1 MPKFAVTVNDNGVR
15 KRVVLD
21 SATEPTEA
29 DVLSALRESAAEP
42 LPQPPATIAEM
53 RRREEQGMVSA
64 LPEAQAA
71 VAVGSTAQ
79 LNRAVQDAGKVGRM
93 ESFVGI
99 MGQMAEPTGMLAPF
113 EGGRLQQSGEFT
125 PMGAAEAGGYRRGFA
140 TGLPISASLISAPF
154 IAGMGIGAGL
164 LTEAGVNLA
173 AAGLGQTVS
182 PEPYRPG
189 EMFAQAIPGVPVAQ
203 QARKFTQFT
212 KEAGSGALT
221 SVLQAGLETLD
232 EDSADLSN
240 VLFRTGLGGFLSPA
254 FSGFARGSGAL
265 ARSGFDARA
274 WRSGFNF
281 NPRALAA
288 ELQRPFTQQFI
299 KDRQE
304 DISRQMVEQ
313 GSVGI
318 FDRFSGDLARTLYS
332 PNSGLNPQQFQEQIK
347 NVVAQSMNTAGSS
360 GLTGQDL
367 SSAIKTELQKSI
379 AIPDEQ
385 ANKVAND
392 AIDAFVGESEALRNR
407 ITNLRDVRNASRD
420 ARLTDAIRALEGRAS
435 VESQGF
441 RDEID
446 QLQKRRESLPV
457 ESVER
462 QRIDAQ
468 VADLNQQIASI
479 EAGRAAGYG
488 PTGGITKES
497 LGLKTQQIAQE
508 ELDKFK
514 KDRNEG
520 YAKIDPDLE
529 NTKLTV
535 TETSPTGE
543 EVTKEYTVNQ
553 LRQKRTNILRKINFG
568 KPVKK
573 ADYSVF
579 EDLDQI
585 NSQLDEALAS
595 NPALKTALQQENA
608 AYREGISRFKG
619 FFADKILREAG
630 EQGGMPG
637 IVGTIA
643 GATGPQ
649 NLRLLKNL
657 LGTRY
662 DEIKPDLRQFVFIQ
676 SRGENPND
684 FLKAITAGNSGKAT
698 GLQKEVID
706 ELFPDISEITDVA
719 SKYSSLVNQKASLE
733 KQADDL
739 KGQIDALRKD
749 VDNNIVGAQ
758 SKLDAA
764 IKQEGDI
771 AKAKATLKSENIT
784 SREQRIIDS
793 LASIEAKVR
802 DARAKN
808 VDVLDTIKLDD
819 VIRNIETQGGKPL
832 YKALEEAVVTSSN
845 ARGRFNAAVKKA
857 LEPGGQLES
866 FEPSSLID
874 FLVAKEGE
882 SLNYRSKQFL
892 KAVGQSRP
900 DLIGDAQNLLVGRI
914 IAESV
919 DGNKINTAKIKDLV
933 GTSEAP
939 GKYFGITKGLFG
951 DDGISRITKIANQL
965 EQVSD
970 LGKPSV
976 FRELVLP
983 ALAGF
988 AGYQVYGETGMKAGL
1003 GGYAAYRLFGKGIS
1017 DATAAAVGRVVK
1029 TPEYLNIV
1037 SKPIDQATQAQ
1048 MNRFERLWPRVLKME
1063 QDRYQMIKEDL
1074 EK

>member
-1 MPKFAVTVNDNGVR
+1 MGTITTPSGREYDWSNPNP
-15 KRVVLD
+15 
-21 SATEPTEA
+21 PTEA
-29 DVLSALRESAAEP
+29 DFKAILDWEAAQGVSAPAA
-42 LPQPPATIAEM
+42 QPPATIAEM
-53 RRREEQGMVSA
+53 RRREEQGMVAA

-79 LNRAVQDAGKVGRM
+79 LNRAVQDASKVGRM
-93 ESFVGI
+93 ESFVGT

-113 EGGRLQQSGEFT
+113 EGGRLQRSGEFT

-164 LTEAGVNLA
+164 ATEAGVNLA
-173 AAGLGQTVS
+173 ASGLAQTVS
-182 PEPYRPG
+182 PEPYRAG

-221 SVLQAGLETLD
+221 SGLQAGIETLD

-265 ARSGFDARA
+265 ARSGLNARE
-274 WRSGFNF
+274 W
-281 NPRALAA
+281 AA

-420 ARLTDAIRALEGRAS
+420 ARLTDALRALEGRAS

-535 TETSPTGE
+535 TEMSPTGE

-568 KPVKK
+568 KPVQK

-739 KGQIDALRKD
+739 KGQIEVLRKD
-749 VDNNIVGAQ
+749 VDNNISGAQ

-764 IKQEGDI
+764 IKQEGEI

-892 KAVGQSRP
+892 RAVGQSRP
-900 DLIGDAQNLLVGRI
+900 DLIGDAQNILVGRI

-951 DDGISRITKIANQL
+951 DDGVSRITKIASQL

-976 FRELVLP
+976 FREIVLP
-983 ALAGF
+983 ALSGYVGFQAAGPMG
-988 AGYQVYGETGMKAGL
+988 ALTGL
-1003 GGYAAYRLFGKGIS
+1003 GGYAAYRQFGKGIS

-1063 QDRYQMIKEDL
+1063 IDRYQMIQEDL

>member
-1 MPKFAVTVNDNGVR
+1 MSKITSPSGRIYQWDKPTPPTKDDVDALVAY
-15 KRVVLD
+15 D
-21 SATEPTEA
+21 SQ
-29 DVLSALRESAAEP
+29 LGGQ
-42 LPQPPATIAEM
+42 PQAQGPATIAEM

-79 LNRAVQDAGKVGRM
+79 LNRAVQDSGNVGKTQ
-93 ESFVGI
+93 SFLGT

-154 IAGMGIGAGL
+154 IAGMGVATGL
-164 LTEAGVNLA
+164 ATEAGVGLA
-173 AAGLGQTVS
+173 SSGLGQTVS
-182 PEPYRPG
+182 PEPYRAG

-221 SVLQAGLETLD
+221 SGLQAGIETLD
-232 EDSADLSN
+232 QDSADLSN
-240 VLFRTGLGGFLSPA
+240 VLFRTGLGGFLSPTL
-254 FSGFARGSGAL
+254 SGFARGGGAL
-265 ARSGFDARA
+265 ARSGLNARE
-274 WRSGFNF
+274 W
-281 NPRALAA
+281 AA

-299 KDRQE
+299 KERQE
-304 DISRQMVEQ
+304 DISRLMVEQ

-318 FDRFSGDLARTLYS
+318 FDRFSGDLASALYS
-332 PNSGLNPQQFQEQIK
+332 PNSKLNPQQFQEQIR
-347 NVVAQSMNTAGSS
+347 NVVSQSMNTAGSS

-420 ARLTDAIRALEGRAS
+420 ARLTDALRALEGRAS

-446 QLQKRRESLPV
+446 QLQKQRESLPV

-488 PTGGITKES
+488 STGGITRES

-514 KDRNEG
+514 KDREAG
-520 YAKIDPDLE
+520 YSKIDPDLE

-535 TETSPTGE
+535 TEMSPTGE

-553 LRQKRTNILRKINFG
+553 LRQKRTNILRKIKFD
-568 KPVKK
+568 KPVQK

-585 NSQLDEALAS
+585 NSQIDNALAS
-595 NPALKTALQQENA
+595 NPALKTALQQENS

-630 EQGGMPG
+630 EGGGMPG

-684 FLKAITAGNSGKAT
+684 FLKSITAGNSGKAT

-719 SKYSSLVNQKASLE
+719 SKYSSLVNQKASFE

-739 KGQIDALRKD
+739 KGQIEVLRKD
-749 VDNNIVGAQ
+749 VDNNISGAQ
-758 SKLDAA
+758 SKLEAA

-771 AKAKATLKSENIT
+771 AKAKATLKAENIT

-793 LASIEAKVR
+793 LAAIEAKVR
-802 DARAKN
+802 DARSKN

-819 VIRNIETQGGKPL
+819 VIRNIETQSGKPL

-845 ARGRFNAAVKKA
+845 ARGRFNSAVKKA

-900 DLIGDAQNLLVGRI
+900 DLIGDAQNILVGRI

-951 DDGISRITKIANQL
+951 DDGISRITKIATQL

-976 FRELVLP
+976 FRKIVLP
-983 ALAGF
+983 ALSGYIGFQAAGPMG
-988 AGYQVYGETGMKAGL
+988 ALTGL
-1003 GGYAAYRLFGKGIS
+1003 GGYAAYREFGKGIN
-1017 DATAAAVGRVVK
+1017 DATAAAVGRIIK

>member
-1 MPKFAVTVNDNGVR
+1 MGKITSPSGLEYNWSNPNP
-15 KRVVLD
+15 
-21 SATEPTEA
+21 PTEA
-29 DVLSALRESAAEP
+29 DFKAISDYEVEQGISA
-42 LPQPPATIAEM
+42 QPKPSQGPATIAEM
-53 RRREEQGMVSA
+53 RRREEQGVVSA

-79 LNRAVQDAGKVGRM
+79 LNRAVQDASKIGKTQ
-93 ESFVGI
+93 SFVGT

-125 PMGAAEAGGYRRGFA
+125 PMGAAESGGYRRGFA

-154 IAGMGIGAGL
+154 IAGMGVTAGL
-164 LTEAGVNLA
+164 ATEAGVNLA
-173 AAGLGQTVS
+173 ASGLGQTVS
-182 PEPYRPG
+182 PEPYRAG

-221 SVLQAGLETLD
+221 SGLQAGIETLD
-232 EDSADLSN
+232 QDSADLSN
-240 VLFRTGLGGFLSPA
+240 ILFRTGLGGFLSPTL
-254 FSGFARGSGAL
+254 SGFARGGGAL
-265 ARSGFDARA
+265 ARSGFNARE
-274 WRSGFNF
+274 W
-281 NPRALAA
+281 AA

-299 KDRQE
+299 KERKE
-304 DISRQMVEQ
+304 DISRKMVEQ

-332 PNSGLNPQQFQEQIK
+332 PNSELNPQQFQEQIR
-347 NVVAQSMNTAGSS
+347 NVVSQSMNTAGSS

-367 SSAIKTELQKSI
+367 SDAIKTELQKSI

-392 AIDAFVGESEALRNR
+392 AIDSFVGESEALRNR

-420 ARLTDAIRALEGRAS
+420 ARLTDALRALEGRAS

-441 RDEID
+441 RDKID
-446 QLQKRRESLPV
+446 QLQKQRESLPV

-535 TETSPTGE
+535 TEISPTGE

-568 KPVKK
+568 KPVQK

-733 KQADDL
+733 KQSNDL
-739 KGQIDALRKD
+739 KGQIDALRND
-749 VDNNIVGAQ
+749 VDNNISGAQ
-758 SKLDAA
+758 AKLDAA

-771 AKAKATLKSENIT
+771 AKAKAILKAENIT

-793 LASIEAKVR
+793 LAAIEAKVR

-832 YKALEEAVVTSSN
+832 YKALEEAVVTASN

-988 AGYQVYGETGMKAGL
+988 VGFQAYGETGMRAGL
-1003 GGYAAYRLFGKGIS
+1003 GGYAAYRLFGKGINN
-1017 DATAAAVGRVVK
+1017 ATAAAVGRVVK

-1037 SKPIDQATQAQ
+1037 SKPINEATQAQ

-1063 QDRYQMIKEDL
+1063 QDRYRIIEDDL

>member
-1 MPKFAVTVNDNGVR
+1 MGTITSPSGNEYNW
-15 KRVVLD
+15 
-21 SATEPTEA
+21 SNPNPPTEA
-29 DVLSALRESAAEP
+29 DFKAIADYEAAQGISAPAAK
-42 LPQPPATIAEM
+42 PPATIAEM
-53 RRREEQGMVSA
+53 RRREEQGMVAA

-71 VAVGSTAQ
+71 VALGSTAQ
-79 LNRAVQDAGKVGRM
+79 LNRAVQDAGKVGEM
-93 ESFVGI
+93 ERFVGT

-113 EGGRLQQSGEFT
+113 EGGRLQPSGEFT
-125 PMGAAEAGGYRRGFA
+125 QMGAAEAGGYRRGFG

-164 LTEAGVNLA
+164 ATEAGVNLA

-182 PEPYRPG
+182 PEPYRAG
-189 EMFAQAIPGVPVAQ
+189 EMFAQAIPGVPVGQ
-203 QARKFTQFT
+203 QARKFTQLT
-212 KEAGSGALT
+212 KEVGSGALT
-221 SVLQAGLETLD
+221 SGVQAGLETLD
-232 EDSADLSN
+232 QDSADLSN
-240 VLFRTGLGGFLSPA
+240 VLFRTGLGGFLSPT
-254 FSGFARGSGAL
+254 FSGLARGAGAL
-265 ARSGFDARA
+265 ARSGFNARE
-274 WRSGFNF
+274 F
-281 NPRALAA
+281 AA

-304 DISRQMVEQ
+304 DIRREMVKE
-313 GSVGI
+313 GSTGI
-318 FDRFSGDLARTLYS
+318 FDRFSGDLARALYS
-332 PNSGLNPQQFQEQIK
+332 PNSGLNPQQFQEQIR
-347 NVVAQSMNTAGSS
+347 NIVGQSMNTAGSS

-385 ANKVAND
+385 ASKVVND

-407 ITNLRDVRNASRD
+407 ITNLRDIRNASRD
-420 ARLTDAIRALEGRAS
+420 ARLTDALRALEGRAS
-435 VESQGF
+435 VESQGL
-441 RDEID
+441 RDEIN
-446 QLQKRRESLPV
+446 QLQKQRESLPL

-514 KDRNEG
+514 KDREEG
-520 YAKIDPDLE
+520 YAKINPDLE

-535 TETSPTGE
+535 TEISPTGE
-543 EVTKEYTVNQ
+543 EVKKEYTVNQ

-568 KPVKK
+568 KPVQK

-657 LGTRY
+657 LGNRY

-719 SKYSSLVNQKASLE
+719 SKYSSLVRQKASLE

-758 SKLDAA
+758 SKLEAA

-771 AKAKATLKSENIT
+771 AKAKATLKAENIT

-793 LASIEAKVR
+793 LAAIESKVR

-819 VIRNIETQGGKPL
+819 VIRNIETQSGKPF
-832 YKALEEAVVTSSN
+832 YKALEEAVVASSN

-857 LEPGGQLES
+857 LEPGGQLEN
-866 FEPSSLID
+866 FEPSYLID

-882 SLNYRSKQFL
+882 SLTYRSKQFL

-951 DDGISRITKIANQL
+951 DDGVSRITKIASQL

-976 FRELVLP
+976 FREIVLP
-983 ALAGF
+983 ALSGYVGFQAAGPMG
-988 AGYQVYGETGMKAGL
+988 ALTGL
-1003 GGYAAYRLFGKGIS
+1003 GGYAAYRQFGKGLS

>member
-1 MPKFAVTVNDNGVR
+1 MGKITSPSGREYNWSNPNP
-15 KRVVLD
+15 
-21 SATEPTEA
+21 PTEA
-29 DVLSALRESAAEP
+29 DFKAISDYEAAQGISAQ
-42 LPQPPATIAEM
+42 PQSQGPATIAEM
-53 RRREEQGMVSA
+53 RRREEAGQVSA
-64 LPEAQAA
+64 LTPAQVQAQ
-71 VAVGSTAQ
+71 VGSPQQ
-79 LNRAVQDAGKVGRM
+79 LEQAVQDAKNVGIAQQ
-93 ESFVGI
+93 FVGT

-113 EGGRLQQSGEFT
+113 DGGRLQPSGQFT
-125 PMGAAEAGGYRRGFA
+125 PLGAAEARGMRRGFA
-140 TGLPISASLISAPF
+140 TGLPIAGSLLAAPF
-154 IAGMGIGAGL
+154 VAGMTPLAGA
-164 LTEAGVNLA
+164 LTEAGVGLTTA
-173 AAGLGQTVS
+173 AIGQTVS
-182 PEPYRPG
+182 PEPYRAG
-189 EMFAQAIPGVPVAQ
+189 EMFAQAIPGIPVAQ

-212 KEAGSGALT
+212 KEAGSGVLT
-221 SVLQAGLETLD
+221 SGLQAGLETLD
-232 EDSADLSN
+232 QDSADLSN
-240 VLFRTGLGGFLSPA
+240 VLFRTGLGGLLSPGL
-254 FSGFARGSGAL
+254 SGGARGIGAL
-265 ARSGFDARA
+265 T
-274 WRSGFNF
+274 RSGFNA
-281 NPRALAA
+281 RALAA

-299 KDRQE
+299 KDRAE
-304 DISRQMVEQ
+304 DIRQEMVKQ
-313 GSVGI
+313 GSVGM

-332 PNSGLNPQQFQEQIK
+332 PNSGLNPQQFQEQIR
-347 NVVAQSMNTAGSS
+347 NVVSQSMNTAGSS

-367 SSAIKTELQKSI
+367 SDAIKTELQKSI

-385 ANKVAND
+385 ANRVAND

-420 ARLTDAIRALEGRAS
+420 ARLTDVIRSLEGRAS
-435 VESQGF
+435 VESQGL

-446 QLQKRRESLPV
+446 QLQKQRESIPV

-462 QRIDAQ
+462 QKLDTQIS
-468 VADLNQQIASI
+468 DLNQQIASI

-488 PTGGITKES
+488 PAGGITKES

-514 KDRNEG
+514 KDREEG
-520 YAKIDPDLE
+520 YAKINPDLE

-535 TETSPTGE
+535 TEISPTGE
-543 EVTKEYTVNQ
+543 EVKKEYTVNQ

-568 KPVKK
+568 KPVQK

-719 SKYSSLVNQKASLE
+719 SKYSSLVNRKASLE
-733 KQADDL
+733 KQSNDL

-749 VDNNIVGAQ
+749 VDNNISGAQ
-758 SKLDAA
+758 AKLDAA
-764 IKQEGDI
+764 IKQEDQI
-771 AKAKATLKSENIT
+771 AQTKANLKAENIT

-793 LASIEAKVR
+793 LAAIEAKVR

-819 VIRNIETQGGKPL
+819 VIRNIETQSGKPL
-832 YKALEEAVVTSSN
+832 YKALEESVVTASN

-866 FEPSSLID
+866 FEPSNLID

-882 SLNYRSKQFL
+882 SLSYRSRQFL

-900 DLIGDAQNLLVGRI
+900 DLIGDAQNILVGRI

-951 DDGISRITKIANQL
+951 DDGASRITKIANQL

-988 AGYQVYGETGMKAGL
+988 IGFQAYGETGMKAGL

-1017 DATAAAVGRVVK
+1017 NATAAAVGRVVK
-1029 TPEYLNIV
+1029 TPEYLNLV

-1048 MNRFERLWPRVLKME
+1048 MNKIERLWPRVLKME

-1074 EK
+1074 ER

>member
-1 MPKFAVTVNDNGVR
+1 MGKITSPSGREYNWSNPNP
-15 KRVVLD
+15 
-21 SATEPTEA
+21 PTEA
-29 DVLSALRESAAEP
+29 DFKAISEFEAAQGISAQP
-42 LPQPPATIAEM
+42 NPPQGPATIAEM
-53 RRREEQGMVSA
+53 RRREEQGMVAA

-79 LNRAVQDAGKVGRM
+79 LNRAVQDAGNVGKM
-93 ESFVGI
+93 ERFVGT

-113 EGGRLQQSGEFT
+113 EGGRIQRSGEFT
-125 PMGAAEAGGYRRGFA
+125 PMGAAESGGYRRGFA

-154 IAGMGIGAGL
+154 IAGMGVTAGL
-164 LTEAGVNLA
+164 ATEAGVNLA
-173 AAGLGQTVS
+173 ASGLGQTVS
-182 PEPYRPG
+182 PEPYRAG

-221 SVLQAGLETLD
+221 SGLQAGLETLD

-240 VLFRTGLGGFLSPA
+240 VLFRTGLGGFLSPT
-254 FSGFARGSGAL
+254 FSGFARGGGAL
-265 ARSGFDARA
+265 ARSGLNARE
-274 WRSGFNF
+274 W
-281 NPRALAA
+281 AA

-299 KDRQE
+299 KDRKE

-318 FDRFSGDLARTLYS
+318 FDRFSGDLARALYS
-332 PNSGLNPQQFQEQIK
+332 PNSGLNPQQFQEQIR
-347 NVVAQSMNTAGSS
+347 NVVRDSMNTAGSS

-367 SSAIKTELQKSI
+367 SSAIRTELQKSI

-420 ARLTDAIRALEGRAS
+420 ARLTDALRALEGRAS

-446 QLQKRRESLPV
+446 QLQKRRESFPV

-488 PTGGITKES
+488 PTGGVTKES

-514 KDRNEG
+514 KDREEG
-520 YAKIDPDLE
+520 YGKIDPDLE

-535 TETSPTGE
+535 TEKSPTGE

-568 KPVKK
+568 KPVQK

-595 NPALKTALQQENA
+595 NPGLKTALQKENA

-630 EQGGMPG
+630 EEGGMPG

-719 SKYSSLVNQKASLE
+719 SRYSSLVNQKASLE

-739 KGQIDALRKD
+739 KGQIEVLRKD
-749 VDNNIVGAQ
+749 VDNNISGAQ

-771 AKAKATLKSENIT
+771 ANQRAVLKAVNIT

-793 LASIEAKVR
+793 LATIEAKVR

-808 VDVLDTIKLDD
+808 VDVLDTVKLDD

-951 DDGISRITKIANQL
+951 DDGVSRITKIASQL

-976 FRELVLP
+976 FREIVLP
-983 ALAGF
+983 ALSGYVGFQAAGPMGAF
-988 AGYQVYGETGMKAGL
+988 TGL
-1003 GGYAAYRLFGKGIS
+1003 GGYAAYRQFGKGIS

-1063 QDRYQMIKEDL
+1063 IDRYQMIQEDL

>member
-1 MPKFAVTVNDNGVR
+1 MPLNEQDRLKLDGIVSQMESNGERPEDIQLVVNDFKSKYER
-15 KRVVLD
+15 
-21 SATEPTEA
+21 
-29 DVLSALRESAAEP
+29 AAA
-42 LPQPPATIAEM
+42 PATIAEM
-53 RRREEQGMVSA
+53 RRREEQGMVAA

-79 LNRAVQDAGKVGRM
+79 LNKAVQDASKVGRM
-93 ESFVGI
+93 ESFVGT

-113 EGGRLQQSGEFT
+113 EGGRLQPSGEFT

-154 IAGMGIGAGL
+154 IAGMGAATGL
-164 LTEAGVNLA
+164 ATEAGVNLA

-212 KEAGSGALT
+212 KEAGSGVLT
-221 SVLQAGLETLD
+221 SGLQAGLETLD
-232 EDSADLSN
+232 QDSADLSN
-240 VLFRTGLGGFLSPA
+240 ILFRTGLGGFLSPGL
-254 FSGFARGSGAL
+254 SGLARGGGAL
-265 ARSGFDARA
+265 ARSGFNARA
-274 WRSGFNF
+274 W
-281 NPRALAA
+281 AA

-299 KDRQE
+299 KDRAE
-304 DISRQMVEQ
+304 DIRQEMVNQ
-313 GSVGI
+313 GSVGM

-332 PNSGLNPQQFQEQIK
+332 PNSGLNPQQFQEQIR
-347 NVVAQSMNTAGSS
+347 NVVSQSMNTAGSS

-367 SSAIKTELQKSI
+367 SEAIKTELQKSI

-385 ANKVAND
+385 ANRVAND

-407 ITNLRDVRNASRD
+407 ITNLRDVRTASRD
-420 ARLTDAIRALEGRAS
+420 ARLTDALRGLEGRAS

-446 QLQKRRESLPV
+446 QLQKQRESLPV

-514 KDRNEG
+514 KDREEG
-520 YAKIDPDLE
+520 YAKINPDLE

-535 TETSPTGE
+535 TEISPTGE

-568 KPVKK
+568 KPVQK

-630 EQGGMPG
+630 EEGGMPG

-719 SKYSSLVNQKASLE
+719 SKYSSLVNRKASLE
-733 KQADDL
+733 KQSNDL
-739 KGQIDALRKD
+739 KGQIDALRND
-749 VDNNIVGAQ
+749 VDNNISGAQ
-758 SKLDAA
+758 AKLDAA

-771 AKAKATLKSENIT
+771 AKAKAILKAENIT
-784 SREQRIIDS
+784 LREQRIIDS
-793 LASIEAKVR
+793 LAAIEAKVR

-819 VIRNIETQGGKPL
+819 VIRNIETQSGKPL
-832 YKALEEAVVTSSN
+832 YKALEEAVVTASN

-866 FEPSSLID
+866 FEPSNLID

-882 SLNYRSKQFL
+882 SLSYRSNQFL

-900 DLIGDAQNLLVGRI
+900 DLIGDAQNILVGRI

-951 DDGISRITKIANQL
+951 DDGVSRITKIANQL

-988 AGYQVYGETGMKAGL
+988 AGYQVYGETGMRAGL

-1017 DATAAAVGRVVK
+1017 NATAAAVGRVVK

-1048 MNRFERLWPRVLKME
+1048 MNRFERLWPRVIKME
-1063 QDRYQMIKEDL
+1063 QDRYRMIEDDL

>member
-1 MPKFAVTVNDNGVR
+1 MGTITSPSGKEYNWSNPNP
-15 KRVVLD
+15 
-21 SATEPTEA
+21 PTESDFKA
-29 DVLSALRESAAEP
+29 ILDYEAAQGVSAPAA
-42 LPQPPATIAEM
+42 QPPATIAEM
-53 RRREEQGMVSA
+53 RRREEQGMVAA

-79 LNRAVQDAGKVGRM
+79 LNRAVQDASKVGRM
-93 ESFVGI
+93 ESFVGT

-113 EGGRLQQSGEFT
+113 EGGRLQRSGEFT
-125 PMGAAEAGGYRRGFA
+125 PMGAAEAGGYRRGFG

-164 LTEAGVNLA
+164 ATEAGVNLA

-221 SVLQAGLETLD
+221 SGLQAGLETLD
-232 EDSADLSN
+232 QDSADLSN

-265 ARSGFDARA
+265 ARSGLNARE
-274 WRSGFNF
+274 W
-281 NPRALAA
+281 AA

-367 SSAIKTELQKSI
+367 SSAIRTELQKSI

-420 ARLTDAIRALEGRAS
+420 ARLTDALRALEGRAS

-446 QLQKRRESLPV
+446 QLQKQRESLPV

-535 TETSPTGE
+535 TEMSPTGE

-568 KPVKK
+568 KPVQK

-676 SRGENPND
+676 SRGENPNE
-684 FLKAITAGNSGKAT
+684 FLKSITAGNSGKAT

-719 SKYSSLVNQKASLE
+719 SKYSSLVNQKAVLE
-733 KQADDL
+733 KQANDL
-739 KGQIDALRKD
+739 KGKIDALKTD
-749 VDNNIVGAQ
+749 VSNNISGAQ
-758 SKLDAA
+758 VRLDAA
-764 IKQEGDI
+764 IKQEGQI
-771 AKAKATLKSENIT
+771 AETNAKLKAENIT

-793 LASIEAKVR
+793 LAAIEARVR
-802 DARAKN
+802 DARDKN
-808 VDVLDTIKLDD
+808 FDVLDTIKLDD
-819 VIRNIETQGGKPL
+819 VIRNIETQSGKPL
-832 YKALEEAVVTSSN
+832 YKALEEAVVTTSN
-845 ARGRFNAAVKKA
+845 ARGRFNSAVKKA

-900 DLIGDAQNLLVGRI
+900 DLIGDAQNILVGRI

-1017 DATAAAVGRVVK
+1017 NATAAAVGRVVK

>member
-1 MPKFAVTVNDNGVR
+1 MPIEAEIEGIGILEFPDGTSNEVIQSAV
-15 KRVVLD
+15 KRTI
-21 SATEPTEA
+21 SQRAQA
-29 DVLSALRESAAEP
+29 
-42 LPQPPATIAEM
+42 QPPSQGPATIAEM
-53 RRREEQGMVSA
+53 RRREEAGQVSA
-64 LPEAQAA
+64 LTPAQVQAQ
-71 VAVGSTAQ
+71 VGSPQQ
-79 LNRAVQDAGKVGRM
+79 LEQAVQDAKNVGM
-93 ESFVGI
+93 AQQFVGT

-113 EGGRLQQSGEFT
+113 EGGRLQPSGQFT
-125 PMGAAEAGGYRRGFA
+125 PLGAAEAKGYRRGFA
-140 TGLPISASLISAPF
+140 AGLPASTSLIAAPF
-154 IAGMGIGAGL
+154 IAGMGTVAGL
-164 LTEAGVNLA
+164 ATESGVGLGSA
-173 AAGLGQTVS
+173 AIGQTVS
-182 PEPYRPG
+182 PEPYRAG

-212 KEAGSGALT
+212 KEAGSGVLT
-221 SVLQAGLETLD
+221 SGLQAGLETLD
-232 EDSADLSN
+232 QDSADLSN
-240 VLFRTGLGGFLSPA
+240 VLFRTGLGGLLSPGL
-254 FSGFARGSGAL
+254 SGGARGIGAL
-265 ARSGFDARA
+265 T
-274 WRSGFNF
+274 RSGFNA
-281 NPRALAA
+281 RALAA

-299 KDRQE
+299 KDRAE
-304 DISRQMVEQ
+304 DIRQEMVKQ
-313 GSVGI
+313 GSVGM

-332 PNSGLNPQQFQEQIK
+332 PNSGLNPQQFQEQIR
-347 NVVAQSMNTAGSS
+347 NVVSQSMNTAGSS

-367 SSAIKTELQKSI
+367 SDAIKTELQKSI

-385 ANKVAND
+385 ANRVAND

-420 ARLTDAIRALEGRAS
+420 ARLTDVIRSLEGRAS
-435 VESQGF
+435 VESQGL

-462 QRIDAQ
+462 QKLDTQIS
-468 VADLNQQIASI
+468 DLNQQIASI
-479 EAGRAAGYG
+479 EAGRAVGYG
-488 PTGGITKES
+488 PAGGITRES
-497 LGLKTQQIAQE
+497 LGLKAQQIAQE

-514 KDRNEG
+514 KDREEG
-520 YAKIDPDLE
+520 YAKINPDLE

-535 TETSPTGE
+535 TELSPTGE

-553 LRQKRTNILRKINFG
+553 LRDKRTKILRSIDFG
-568 KPVKK
+568 KPVQK

-579 EDLDQI
+579 ENLDRI
-585 NSQLDEALAS
+585 NSQIDEALAS

-630 EQGGMPG
+630 EGGGMPG

-719 SKYSSLVNQKASLE
+719 SKYSSLVNRKASLE
-733 KQADDL
+733 KQSNDL

-749 VDNNIVGAQ
+749 VDNNISGAQ
-758 SKLDAA
+758 AKLDAA
-764 IKQEGDI
+764 IKQEDQI
-771 AKAKATLKSENIT
+771 AQTKANLKAENIT

-793 LASIEAKVR
+793 LAAIEAKVR

-819 VIRNIETQGGKPL
+819 VIRNIETQSGKPL
-832 YKALEEAVVTSSN
+832 YKALEEAVVTASN

-866 FEPSSLID
+866 FEPSNLID

-882 SLNYRSKQFL
+882 SLSYRSRQFL

-900 DLIGDAQNLLVGRI
+900 DLIGDAQNILVGRI

-951 DDGISRITKIANQL
+951 DDGVSRITKIANQL

-983 ALAGF
+983 TLAGF
-988 AGYQVYGETGMKAGL
+988 IGFQAYGETGMKAGL

-1017 DATAAAVGRVVK
+1017 NATAAAVGRVVK

-1063 QDRYQMIKEDL
+1063 QDRYRMIEDDL

>member
-1 MPKFAVTVNDNGVR
+1 MGTIKSPSGKEYNWSNPNP
-15 KRVVLD
+15 
-21 SATEPTEA
+21 PTESDFKSIA
-29 DVLSALRESAAEP
+29 DFESAQGISVQ
-42 LPQPPATIAEM
+42 PQSQGPATIAEM
-53 RRREEQGMVSA
+53 RRREEQGLVGA
-64 LPEAQAA
+64 LPPDMSEAVKRSAEVGGLEKFVGEMGRLPEPSGQIAPPEYLGGRIAPSGQLTPLAQA
-71 VAVGSTAQ
+71 
-79 LNRAVQDAGKVGRM
+79 
-93 ESFVGI
+93 ESR
-99 MGQMAEPTGMLAPF
+99 GM
-113 EGGRLQQSGEFT
+113 
-125 PMGAAEAGGYRRGFA
+125 RRGFA

-154 IAGMGIGAGL
+154 IAGMGIATGL
-164 LTEAGVNLA
+164 ATEAGVNLA
-173 AAGLGQTVS
+173 ASGLGQTVS
-182 PEPYRPG
+182 PEPYRAG

-203 QARKFTQFT
+203 QARKFTQFA

-221 SVLQAGLETLD
+221 SGLQAGIETLD
-232 EDSADLSN
+232 QDSADLSD
-240 VLFRTGLGGFLSPA
+240 VLFRTGLGGFLSPTL
-254 FSGFARGSGAL
+254 SGLARGGGAL
-265 ARSGFDARA
+265 ARSGFDVGA

-288 ELQRPFTQQFI
+288 ELQLPFTQQFI
-299 KDRQE
+299 KDRAE
-304 DISRQMVEQ
+304 DIRKQMVEQ
-313 GSVGI
+313 GSSGM
-318 FDRFSGDLARTLYS
+318 FDRFSGDLARALYS
-332 PNSGLNPQQFQEQIK
+332 PNSGLNPQQFQEQIR
-347 NVVAQSMNTAGSS
+347 NVVSQSMNNSGSS

-367 SSAIKTELQKSI
+367 SDAIRTELQKSI
-379 AIPDEQ
+379 AVPDEQ

-392 AIDAFVGESEALRNR
+392 AIDSFVGESEALRNR
-407 ITNLRDVRNASRD
+407 ITNLIDVRNASRD
-420 ARLTDAIRALEGRAS
+420 ARLTDVVRSLEGRAS
-435 VESQGF
+435 VESQGL

-446 QLQKRRESLPV
+446 QLKKRRESLPV

-462 QRIDAQ
+462 QKIDTQ
-468 VADLNQQIASI
+468 VADLNQQISSI

-488 PTGGITKES
+488 PTGGITRDS
-497 LGLKTQQIAQE
+497 LGLKAQQIGKE
-508 ELDKFK
+508 ELEVFK
-514 KDRNEG
+514 KESEEG
-520 YAKIDPDLE
+520 YSDIKPQLDEVKITLKEIDADG
-529 NTKLTV
+529 K
-535 TETSPTGE
+535 
-543 EVTKEYTVNQ
+543 EVEVVKTANQ
-553 LRQKRTNILRKINFG
+553 LRVERSRILKEIDFN
-568 KPVKK
+568 KQVQK

-579 EDLDQI
+579 ERLEKINGQLDQ
-585 NSQLDEALAS
+585 ALAS
-595 NPALKTALQQENA
+595 NLPLKKLLEAENKF
-608 AYREGISRFKG
+608 YSTGISRFKG

-630 EQGGMPG
+630 EKGGMPG

-719 SKYSSLVNQKASLE
+719 SKYSSLVNQKAVLE
-733 KQADDL
+733 KQANEL
-739 KGQIDALRKD
+739 KGKIDALKTD
-749 VDNNIVGAQ
+749 VSNNISGAQ
-758 SKLDAA
+758 VRLDAA
-764 IKQEGDI
+764 IKQEGQI
-771 AKAKATLKSENIT
+771 AETNAKLKAENIT

-793 LASIEAKVR
+793 LAAIEARVR
-802 DARAKN
+802 DARDKN
-808 VDVLDTIKLDD
+808 FDVLDTIKLDD
-819 VIRNIETQGGKPL
+819 VIRNIETQSGKPL
-832 YKALEEAVVTSSN
+832 YKALEEAVVTTSN

-951 DDGISRITKIANQL
+951 DDGISRITKIATQL

-976 FRELVLP
+976 FREIVLP
-983 ALAGF
+983 ALSGYVGFQAAGPMG
-988 AGYQVYGETGMKAGL
+988 ALTGL
-1003 GGYAAYRLFGKGIS
+1003 GGYAAYRQFGKGIS

>member
-1 MPKFAVTVNDNGVR
+1 MPRFAVTVDDNGVQ
-15 KRVVLD
+15 KRVVLESD
-21 SATEPTEA
+21 TQPTEA
-29 DVLSALRESAAEP
+29 DVLSALRGSA
-42 LPQPPATIAEM
+42 QPSGPATIGEM
-53 RRREEQGMVSA
+53 RRREEQGLVGA
-64 LPEAQAA
+64 LPPDMSEAVRRSAEVGGLEKFVGEMGRLPEPSGQIAPPEYQGGRIAPSGQLTSLAQA
-71 VAVGSTAQ
+71 
-79 LNRAVQDAGKVGRM
+79 
-93 ESFVGI
+93 ESR
-99 MGQMAEPTGMLAPF
+99 GM
-113 EGGRLQQSGEFT
+113 
-125 PMGAAEAGGYRRGFA
+125 RRGFA

-154 IAGMGIGAGL
+154 IAGMGVTAGL

-173 AAGLGQTVS
+173 ASGLAQTVS
-182 PEPYRPG
+182 PEPYRAG

-221 SVLQAGLETLD
+221 SGLQAGIETLD
-232 EDSADLSN
+232 QDSADLSD
-240 VLFRTGLGGFLSPA
+240 VLFRTGLGGFLSPTL
-254 FSGFARGSGAL
+254 SGLARGGGAL
-265 ARSGFDARA
+265 ARSGFDVRD

-281 NPRALAA
+281 NPRAVAA
-288 ELQRPFTQQFI
+288 ELQLPFTQQFI
-299 KDRQE
+299 KDRAE
-304 DISRQMVEQ
+304 DIRKQMVEQ
-313 GSVGI
+313 GSSGM
-318 FDRFSGDLARTLYS
+318 FERFSGDLARALYS
-332 PNSGLNPQQFQEQIK
+332 PNSGLNPQQFQENIR
-347 NVVAQSMNTAGSS
+347 NVVSQSMNNAGSS

-367 SSAIKTELQKSI
+367 SDAIRTELQKSI
-379 AIPDEQ
+379 AVPDEQ

-392 AIDAFVGESEALRNR
+392 AIDSFVGESEALRNR

-420 ARLTDAIRALEGRAS
+420 ARLTDVVRSLEGRAS
-435 VESQGF
+435 VESQGL

-446 QLQKRRESLPV
+446 QLKKRRESLPV

-462 QRIDAQ
+462 QKIDTQ
-468 VADLNQQIASI
+468 VADLNQQISSI

-488 PTGGITKES
+488 PTGGITRDS
-497 LGLKTQQIAQE
+497 LGLKAQKIGNE
-508 ELDKFK
+508 ELEVFK
-514 KDRNEG
+514 KESEEG
-520 YAKIDPDLE
+520 YSDIKPQLDEVKITLKQIDADG
-529 NTKLTV
+529 K
-535 TETSPTGE
+535 
-543 EVTKEYTVNQ
+543 EVEVVKTANQ
-553 LRQKRTNILRKINFG
+553 LRVERSRILKEIDFN
-568 KPVKK
+568 KQVQK

-579 EDLDQI
+579 ERLEKINGQLDQ
-585 NSQLDEALAS
+585 ALAS
-595 NPALKTALQQENA
+595 NLTLKNLLEVENKF
-608 AYREGISRFKG
+608 YSTGTSRFKG

-630 EQGGMPG
+630 EKGGMPG
-637 IVGTIA
+637 IIGTIA

-662 DEIKPDLRQFVFIQ
+662 DEIKQDLRQFVFIQ
-676 SRGENPND
+676 SRGENPNE
-684 FLKAITAGNSGKAT
+684 FLKSITAGNSGKAT

-719 SKYSSLVNQKASLE
+719 SKYSSLVNQKAVLE
-733 KQADDL
+733 KQANEL
-739 KGQIDALRKD
+739 KGKIDALKTD
-749 VDNNIVGAQ
+749 VSNNISGAQ
-758 SKLDAA
+758 ARLDAA
-764 IKQEGDI
+764 IKQEGQI
-771 AKAKATLKSENIT
+771 AETNAKLKATNIT

-793 LASIEAKVR
+793 LAAIEARVR
-802 DARAKN
+802 DARDKN
-808 VDVLDTIKLDD
+808 FDVLDTIKLDD
-819 VIRNIETQGGKPL
+819 VIRNIETQSGKPL
-832 YKALEEAVVTSSN
+832 YKALEEAVVTTSN

-965 EQVSD
+965 DQVSD

-976 FRELVLP
+976 FREMVLP
-983 ALAGF
+983 ALSGYVGFQAAGPMG
-988 AGYQVYGETGMKAGL
+988 ALTGL
-1003 GGYAAYRLFGKGIS
+1003 GGYAAYRQFGKGIS

-1029 TPEYLNIV
+1029 TPEYLNII

>member
-1 MPKFAVTVNDNGVR
+1 MGKITSPSGREYNWSNPNP
-15 KRVVLD
+15 
-21 SATEPTEA
+21 PTEA
-29 DVLSALRESAAEP
+29 DFKAISDYEAAQGISD
-42 LPQPPATIAEM
+42 QPKSSGPATIAEM

-79 LNRAVQDAGKVGRM
+79 LNRAVQDAGNVGKM
-93 ESFVGI
+93 ERFVGT

-113 EGGRLQQSGEFT
+113 EGGRLQPSGQFT
-125 PMGAAEAGGYRRGFA
+125 PLGAAEAQGYRRGFA
-140 TGLPISASLISAPF
+140 AGLPASTSLIAAPF
-154 IAGMGIGAGL
+154 IAGMGTVAGL
-164 LTEAGVNLA
+164 ATESGVALGSA
-173 AAGLGQTVS
+173 ALGQTVS
-182 PEPYRPG
+182 PEPYRAG
-189 EMFAQAIPGVPVAQ
+189 EMFAQAIPGVPVGQ

-212 KEAGSGALT
+212 KEAGSGVLT
-221 SVLQAGLETLD
+221 SGLQAGLETLD
-232 EDSADLSN
+232 QDSADLSN
-240 VLFRTGLGGFLSPA
+240 VLFRTGLGGLLSPGL
-254 FSGFARGSGAL
+254 SGGARGVGAL
-265 ARSGFDARA
+265 T
-274 WRSGFNF
+274 RSGFNA
-281 NPRALAA
+281 RAWAA

-299 KDRQE
+299 KDRAE
-304 DISRQMVEQ
+304 DIRQEMVKQ
-313 GSVGI
+313 GSVGM

-332 PNSGLNPQQFQEQIK
+332 PNSGLNPQQFQEQIR
-347 NVVAQSMNTAGSS
+347 NVVSQSMNTAGSS

-367 SSAIKTELQKSI
+367 SEAIKTELQKSI

-385 ANKVAND
+385 ANRVAND

-420 ARLTDAIRALEGRAS
+420 ARLTDALRGLEGRAS

-446 QLQKRRESLPV
+446 QLQKQRESLPV

-514 KDRNEG
+514 KDREEG
-520 YAKIDPDLE
+520 YAKINPDLE

-535 TETSPTGE
+535 TEKSPTGE

-568 KPVKK
+568 NPVKK

-585 NSQLDEALAS
+585 NSHLDEALAS
-595 NPALKTALQQENA
+595 NPGLKAALQKENA

-719 SKYSSLVNQKASLE
+719 SKYSSLVNRKASLE
-733 KQADDL
+733 KQSNDL
-739 KGQIDALRKD
+739 KGQIDALRND
-749 VDNNIVGAQ
+749 VDNNISGAQ
-758 SKLDAA
+758 AKLDAA

-771 AKAKATLKSENIT
+771 AKAKAILKAENIT

-793 LASIEAKVR
+793 LAAIEAKVR

-819 VIRNIETQGGKPL
+819 VIRNIETQSGKPL
-832 YKALEEAVVTSSN
+832 YKALEEAVVTASN

-866 FEPSSLID
+866 FEPSNLID

-882 SLNYRSKQFL
+882 SLSYRSKQFL

-900 DLIGDAQNLLVGRI
+900 DLIGDAQNILVGRI

-951 DDGISRITKIANQL
+951 DDGASRIAKIANQL
-965 EQVSD
+965 EQISD

-1017 DATAAAVGRVVK
+1017 NATAAAVGRVVK
-1029 TPEYLNIV
+1029 TPEYLNLV
-1037 SKPIDQATQAQ
+1037 SKPIDQATQSQ
-1048 MNRFERLWPRVLKME
+1048 MNRIERLWPRVLKME
-1063 QDRYQMIKEDL
+1063 QDRYRMIEDDL

>member
-1 MPKFAVTVNDNGVR
+1 MGTIKSPSGKEYNWSNPNP
-15 KRVVLD
+15 
-21 SATEPTEA
+21 PTESDFKSIA
-29 DVLSALRESAAEP
+29 DYEAAQGISA
-42 LPQPPATIAEM
+42 QPRTQGPATIAEM
-53 RRREEQGMVSA
+53 RRREEQGLVGA
-64 LPEAQAA
+64 LPPDMSEAVKRSAE
-71 VAVGSTAQ
+71 VGG
-79 LNRAVQDAGKVGRM
+79 LER
-93 ESFVGI
+93 FVGE
-99 MGQMAEPTGMLAPF
+99 MGRLPEPTGQIAPP
-113 EGGRLQQSGEFT
+113 EYQGGRIASSGQLT
-125 PMGAAEAGGYRRGFA
+125 PLAQAESRGMRRGFA

-182 PEPYRPG
+182 PEPYRAG

-212 KEAGSGALT
+212 KEAGSAVLT
-221 SVLQAGLETLD
+221 SGLQAGIETLD
-232 EDSADLSN
+232 QDSADLSD
-240 VLFRTGLGGFLSPA
+240 VLFRTGLGGFLSPTL
-254 FSGFARGSGAL
+254 SGLARGGGAL

-288 ELQRPFTQQFI
+288 ELQLPFTQQFI
-299 KDRQE
+299 KDRAE
-304 DISRQMVEQ
+304 DIRKQMVEQ
-313 GSVGI
+313 GSSGM
-318 FDRFSGDLARTLYS
+318 FDRFSGDLASALYS
-332 PNSGLNPQQFQEQIK
+332 PNSKLNPQQFQEQIR
-347 NVVAQSMNTAGSS
+347 NVVSQSMNTAGSS

-367 SSAIKTELQKSI
+367 SDAIRTELQKSI

-385 ANKVAND
+385 ANNVAND

-407 ITNLRDVRNASRD
+407 ITNLIDVRNASRD
-420 ARLTDAIRALEGRAS
+420 ARLTDVVRSLEGRAS
-435 VESQGF
+435 VESQGL

-446 QLQKRRESLPV
+446 QLKKKGESLPV

-462 QRIDAQ
+462 QKLDTQIS
-468 VADLNQQIASI
+468 DLNQQISSI

-488 PTGGITKES
+488 PAGGITRES

-508 ELDKFK
+508 ELDQFK

-535 TETSPTGE
+535 TEMSPTGE
-543 EVTKEYTVNQ
+543 EVKKEYTVNQ

-568 KPVKK
+568 KPVQK

-595 NPALKTALQQENA
+595 NPALKTALQQENT

-630 EQGGMPG
+630 EGGGMPG

-657 LGTRY
+657 LGNRY

-676 SRGENPND
+676 SRGENPNE
-684 FLKAITAGNSGKAT
+684 FLKSITAGNSGKAT

-719 SKYSSLVNQKASLE
+719 SKYSSLVNQKAVLE
-733 KQADDL
+733 KQANDL
-739 KGQIDALRKD
+739 KGKIDALKTD
-749 VDNNIVGAQ
+749 VSNNISGAQ
-758 SKLDAA
+758 VRLDAA
-764 IKQEGDI
+764 IKQEGQI
-771 AKAKATLKSENIT
+771 AETNAKLKAENIT

-793 LASIEAKVR
+793 LAAIEARVR
-802 DARAKN
+802 DARDKN

-874 FLVAKEGE
+874 FLIAKEGE

-900 DLIGDAQNLLVGRI
+900 DLIGDAQNILVGRI

-951 DDGISRITKIANQL
+951 DDGVSRITKIATQL

-988 AGYQVYGETGMKAGL
+988 VGYQAYGKAGMEAGL

-1017 DATAAAVGRVVK
+1017 NATAAAVGRVVK

-1037 SKPIDQATQAQ
+1037 SKPINEATQAQ

>member
-1 MPKFAVTVNDNGVR
+1 M
-15 KRVVLD
+15 
-21 SATEPTEA
+21 ATFTSPSGREYQWNNPNPPTKE
-29 DVLSALRESAAEP
+29 DIDALVAYDAQ
-42 LPQPPATIAEM
+42 LGGAQVQPPATIAEM
-53 RRREEQGMVSA
+53 RRREEQGMVAA

-93 ESFVGI
+93 ESFVGT

-113 EGGRLQQSGEFT
+113 EGGRLQRSGEFT

-173 AAGLGQTVS
+173 AAGFGQTVS

-212 KEAGSGALT
+212 KEAGSGVLT
-221 SVLQAGLETLD
+221 SGLQAGLETLD

-265 ARSGFDARA
+265 ARSGLNARE
-274 WRSGFNF
+274 W
-281 NPRALAA
+281 AA

-299 KDRQE
+299 KERQE

-385 ANKVAND
+385 ANKLAND

-420 ARLTDAIRALEGRAS
+420 ARLTDALRALEGRAS
-435 VESQGF
+435 VESQGL

-514 KDRNEG
+514 KDREEG
-520 YAKIDPDLE
+520 YAKINPDLE

-535 TETSPTGE
+535 TEISPTGE
-543 EVTKEYTVNQ
+543 EVKKEYTVNQ

-568 KPVKK
+568 KPVQK

-719 SKYSSLVNQKASLE
+719 SKYSSLVSQKASLE

-739 KGQIDALRKD
+739 KGKIDALRKD
-749 VDNNIVGAQ
+749 VDNNISGAQ

-771 AKAKATLKSENIT
+771 ANQKAVLKAVNIT

-793 LASIEAKVR
+793 LATIEAKVR
-802 DARAKN
+802 DARVKN

-819 VIRNIETQGGKPL
+819 VIRNIETQSGKPL

-845 ARGRFNAAVKKA
+845 ARGRFNEAVKKA
-857 LEPGGQLES
+857 LQPGGQLES

-933 GTSEAP
+933 GTSESP

-951 DDGISRITKIANQL
+951 DDGVSRITKIASQL

>member
-1 MPKFAVTVNDNGVR
+1 MGKITSPSGLEYNWSNPNP
-15 KRVVLD
+15 
-21 SATEPTEA
+21 PTEA
-29 DVLSALRESAAEP
+29 DFKAISDYEVEQGISA
-42 LPQPPATIAEM
+42 QPKPSQGPATIAEM
-53 RRREEQGMVSA
+53 RRREEQGVVSA

-79 LNRAVQDAGKVGRM
+79 LNRAVQDASKIGKTQ
-93 ESFVGI
+93 SFVGT

-125 PMGAAEAGGYRRGFA
+125 PMGAAESGGYRRGFA

-154 IAGMGIGAGL
+154 IAGMGVTAGL
-164 LTEAGVNLA
+164 ATEAGVNLA
-173 AAGLGQTVS
+173 ASGLGQTVS
-182 PEPYRPG
+182 PEPYRAG

-221 SVLQAGLETLD
+221 SGLQAGIETLD
-232 EDSADLSN
+232 QDSADLSN
-240 VLFRTGLGGFLSPA
+240 ILFRTGLGGFLSPTL
-254 FSGFARGSGAL
+254 SGFARGGGAL
-265 ARSGFDARA
+265 ARSGFNARE
-274 WRSGFNF
+274 W
-281 NPRALAA
+281 AA

-299 KDRQE
+299 KERKE

-332 PNSGLNPQQFQEQIK
+332 PNSELNPQQFQEQIR
-347 NVVAQSMNTAGSS
+347 NVVSQSMNTAGSS

-367 SSAIKTELQKSI
+367 SDAIKTELQKSI

-392 AIDAFVGESEALRNR
+392 AIDSFVGESEALRNR

-420 ARLTDAIRALEGRAS
+420 ARLTDALRALEGRAS

-441 RDEID
+441 RDKID
-446 QLQKRRESLPV
+446 QLQKQRESLPV

-535 TETSPTGE
+535 TEISPTGE

-568 KPVKK
+568 KPVQK

-733 KQADDL
+733 KQSNDL
-739 KGQIDALRKD
+739 KGQIDALRND
-749 VDNNIVGAQ
+749 VDNNISGAQ
-758 SKLDAA
+758 AKLDAA

-771 AKAKATLKSENIT
+771 AKAKAILKAENIT

-793 LASIEAKVR
+793 LAAIEAKVR

-832 YKALEEAVVTSSN
+832 YKALEEAVVTASN

-951 DDGISRITKIANQL
+951 DDGISRITKIATQL

-976 FRELVLP
+976 FREIVLP
-983 ALAGF
+983 ALSGYVGFQAAGPMG
-988 AGYQVYGETGMKAGL
+988 ALTGL
-1003 GGYAAYRLFGKGIS
+1003 GGYAAYRQFGKGIS

>member
-29 DVLSALRESAAEP
+29 DVLSALRGSAAEP
-42 LPQPPATIAEM
+42 SPQPPATIAEM

-79 LNRAVQDAGKVGRM
+79 LNRAVQDAGNVGKM
-93 ESFVGI
+93 ERFVGT

-113 EGGRLQQSGEFT
+113 EGGRLQRSGEFT
-125 PMGAAEAGGYRRGFA
+125 PMGAAEAGGYRRGFG

-164 LTEAGVNLA
+164 ATEAGVNLA

-221 SVLQAGLETLD
+221 SGLQAGLETLD

-265 ARSGFDARA
+265 ARSGLNARE
-274 WRSGFNF
+274 W
-281 NPRALAA
+281 AA

-420 ARLTDAIRALEGRAS
+420 ARLTDALRALEGRAS

-535 TETSPTGE
+535 TEMSPTGE

-568 KPVKK
+568 KPVQK

-739 KGQIDALRKD
+739 KGQIEVLRKD
-749 VDNNIVGAQ
+749 VDNNISGAQ

-771 AKAKATLKSENIT
+771 AKEKATLKAENIT

-951 DDGISRITKIANQL
+951 DDGVSRITKIASQL

-976 FRELVLP
+976 FREIVLP
-983 ALAGF
+983 ALSGYVGFQAAGPMG
-988 AGYQVYGETGMKAGL
+988 ALTGL
-1003 GGYAAYRLFGKGIS
+1003 GGYAAYRQFGKGIS

-1063 QDRYQMIKEDL
+1063 IDRYQMIQEDL

>member
-1 MPKFAVTVNDNGVR
+1 
-15 KRVVLD
+15 
-21 SATEPTEA
+21 
-29 DVLSALRESAAEP
+29 
-42 LPQPPATIAEM
+42 M
-53 RRREEQGMVSA
+53 RRREEQGLVGA
-64 LPEAQAA
+64 LPPDMSEAVKRSAEVGGLERFVGEMGRLPEPSGQIAPPEYQGGRIAPSGKLTPLAQA
-71 VAVGSTAQ
+71 
-79 LNRAVQDAGKVGRM
+79 
-93 ESFVGI
+93 ESR
-99 MGQMAEPTGMLAPF
+99 GM
-113 EGGRLQQSGEFT
+113 
-125 PMGAAEAGGYRRGFA
+125 RRGFA

-154 IAGMGIGAGL
+154 IAGMGVTAGL

-173 AAGLGQTVS
+173 ASGLGQTVS
-182 PEPYRPG
+182 PEPYRAG

-212 KEAGSGALT
+212 KEAGSGVLT
-221 SVLQAGLETLD
+221 SGLQAGLETLD
-232 EDSADLSN
+232 QDSADLSD
-240 VLFRTGLGGFLSPA
+240 VLFRTGLGGFLSPGL
-254 FSGFARGSGAL
+254 SGLARGGGAL
-265 ARSGFDARA
+265 ARSGFDVRD

-288 ELQRPFTQQFI
+288 ELQLPFTQQFI
-299 KDRQE
+299 KDRAE
-304 DISRQMVEQ
+304 DIRKQMVEQ
-313 GSVGI
+313 GSSGM
-318 FDRFSGDLARTLYS
+318 FDRFSGDLARALYS
-332 PNSGLNPQQFQEQIK
+332 PNSGLNPQQFQENIR
-347 NVVAQSMNTAGSS
+347 NVVSQSMNNAGSS

-367 SSAIKTELQKSI
+367 SDAIRTELQKSI

-385 ANKVAND
+385 ANRVAND

-420 ARLTDAIRALEGRAS
+420 ARLTDVVRSLEGRAS
-435 VESQGF
+435 VESQGL

-446 QLQKRRESLPV
+446 QLKKKGESLPV

-462 QRIDAQ
+462 QKLDTQIS
-468 VADLNQQIASI
+468 DLNQQIASI

-488 PTGGITKES
+488 PTGGITRDS
-497 LGLKTQQIAQE
+497 LGLKAQQIGKE
-508 ELDKFK
+508 ELEVFK
-514 KDRNEG
+514 KESEEG
-520 YAKIDPDLE
+520 YSDIKPQLDEVKI
-529 NTKLTV
+529 
-535 TETSPTGE
+535 TSKQIDADGK
-543 EVTKEYTVNQ
+543 EVEVVQTANQ
-553 LRQKRTNILRKINFG
+553 LRVERSRILKEIDFN
-568 KPVKK
+568 KQVQK

-579 EDLDQI
+579 ERLEKINGQLDQ
-585 NSQLDEALAS
+585 ALAS
-595 NPALKTALQQENA
+595 NLPLKKLLEAENKF
-608 AYREGISRFKG
+608 YSTGISRFKG

-630 EQGGMPG
+630 EKGGMPG

-662 DEIKPDLRQFVFIQ
+662 DEIKSDLRQFVFIQ

-684 FLKAITAGNSGKAT
+684 FLKSITAGNSGKAT

-719 SKYSSLVNQKASLE
+719 SKYSSLVNQKAVLE
-733 KQADDL
+733 KQANEL
-739 KGQIDALRKD
+739 KGKIDALKTD
-749 VDNNIVGAQ
+749 VSNNISGAQ
-758 SKLDAA
+758 ARLDDA
-764 IKQEGDI
+764 IKQEGQI
-771 AKAKATLKSENIT
+771 AETNAKLKATNIT

-793 LASIEAKVR
+793 LAAIEARVR
-802 DARAKN
+802 DARDKN
-808 VDVLDTIKLDD
+808 FDVLDTIKLDD
-819 VIRNIETQGGKPL
+819 VIRNIETQSGKPL
-832 YKALEEAVVTSSN
+832 YKALEEAVVTTSN

-951 DDGISRITKIANQL
+951 DDGISRITKIATQL

-988 AGYQVYGETGMKAGL
+988 AGYQVYGETGMRAGL

-1037 SKPIDQATQAQ
+1037 SKPINEATQAQ

>member
-1 MPKFAVTVNDNGVR
+1 MGTITTPSGREYDWSNPNP
-15 KRVVLD
+15 
-21 SATEPTEA
+21 PTEA
-29 DVLSALRESAAEP
+29 DFKAILDYEAAQGIST
-42 LPQPPATIAEM
+42 QPKSPGPATIAEM

-79 LNRAVQDAGKVGRM
+79 LNRAVQDAGNVGKM
-93 ESFVGI
+93 ERFVGT

-113 EGGRLQQSGEFT
+113 EGGRLQPSGQFT
-125 PMGAAEAGGYRRGFA
+125 PLGAAEAQGYRRGFA
-140 TGLPISASLISAPF
+140 AGLPASTSLIAAPF
-154 IAGMGIGAGL
+154 IAGMGTVAGL
-164 LTEAGVNLA
+164 ATESGVGLGSA
-173 AAGLGQTVS
+173 ALGQTVS
-182 PEPYRPG
+182 PEPYRAG
-189 EMFAQAIPGVPVAQ
+189 EMFAQAIPGVPVGQ

-212 KEAGSGALT
+212 KEAGSGVLT
-221 SVLQAGLETLD
+221 SGLQAGLETLD
-232 EDSADLSN
+232 QDSADLSN
-240 VLFRTGLGGFLSPA
+240 VLFRTGLGGFLSPTL
-254 FSGFARGSGAL
+254 SGFARGGGAL
-265 ARSGFDARA
+265 ARSGFNARE
-274 WRSGFNF
+274 W
-281 NPRALAA
+281 AA

-299 KDRQE
+299 KERKE

-313 GSVGI
+313 GSVGM
-318 FDRFSGDLARTLYS
+318 FDRFSGDLARALYS
-332 PNSGLNPQQFQEQIK
+332 PNSGLNPQQFQEQIR
-347 NVVAQSMNTAGSS
+347 NVVSQSMNTAGSS

-367 SSAIKTELQKSI
+367 SEAIKTELQKSI

-385 ANKVAND
+385 ANRVAND

-420 ARLTDAIRALEGRAS
+420 ARLTDVIRALEGRAS

-441 RDEID
+441 RDKID
-446 QLQKRRESLPV
+446 QLQKQRESLPV

-514 KDRNEG
+514 KDREEG
-520 YAKIDPDLE
+520 YAKINPDLE

-535 TETSPTGE
+535 TEISPTGE

-568 KPVKK
+568 KPVQK

-662 DEIKPDLRQFVFIQ
+662 NEIKPDLRQFVFIQ

-719 SKYSSLVNQKASLE
+719 SKYSSLVNRKASLE
-733 KQADDL
+733 KQSNDL
-739 KGQIDALRKD
+739 KGQIDALRND
-749 VDNNIVGAQ
+749 VDNNISGAQ
-758 SKLDAA
+758 AKLDAA
-764 IKQEGDI
+764 IKQEDQI
-771 AKAKATLKSENIT
+771 AKTKANLKAENIT

-793 LASIEAKVR
+793 LAAIEAKVR

-832 YKALEEAVVTSSN
+832 YKALEEAVVTASN

-965 EQVSD
+965 EQISD

-976 FRELVLP
+976 FRQIVFP
-983 ALAGF
+983 ALSGYVGFQAAGPMG
-988 AGYQVYGETGMKAGL
+988 ALTGL
-1003 GGYAAYRLFGKGIS
+1003 GGYAAYRQFGKGLS

-1074 EK
+1074 ER

>member
-1 MPKFAVTVNDNGVR
+1 MSKITSPSGRIYQWDKPTPPTKDDVDALVAY
-15 KRVVLD
+15 D
-21 SATEPTEA
+21 SQ
-29 DVLSALRESAAEP
+29 LGGQ
-42 LPQPPATIAEM
+42 PQTQGPATIAEM

-79 LNRAVQDAGKVGRM
+79 LNRAVQDSGNVGKTQ
-93 ESFVGI
+93 SFLGT

-154 IAGMGIGAGL
+154 IAGMGVATGL
-164 LTEAGVNLA
+164 ATEAGVGLA
-173 AAGLGQTVS
+173 SSGLGQTVS
-182 PEPYRPG
+182 PEPYRAG

-221 SVLQAGLETLD
+221 SGLQAGIETLD
-232 EDSADLSN
+232 QDSANLSN
-240 VLFRTGLGGFLSPA
+240 VLFRTGLGGFLSPTL
-254 FSGFARGSGAL
+254 SGFARGGGAL
-265 ARSGFDARA
+265 ARSGLNARE
-274 WRSGFNF
+274 W
-281 NPRALAA
+281 AA

-299 KDRQE
+299 KERQE
-304 DISRQMVEQ
+304 DISRLMVEQ

-318 FDRFSGDLARTLYS
+318 FDRFSGDLASALYS
-332 PNSGLNPQQFQEQIK
+332 PNSKLNPQQFQEQIR
-347 NVVAQSMNTAGSS
+347 NVVSQSMNTAGSS

-420 ARLTDAIRALEGRAS
+420 ARLTDALRALEGRAS

-446 QLQKRRESLPV
+446 QLQKQRESLPV

-488 PTGGITKES
+488 STGGITRES

-514 KDRNEG
+514 KDREAG
-520 YAKIDPDLE
+520 YSKIDPDLE

-535 TETSPTGE
+535 TEMSPTGE

-568 KPVKK
+568 KPVQK

-585 NSQLDEALAS
+585 NSQIDNALAS
-595 NPALKTALQQENA
+595 NPALKTALQQENS

-630 EQGGMPG
+630 EGGGMPG

-684 FLKAITAGNSGKAT
+684 FLKSITAGNSGKAT

-719 SKYSSLVNQKASLE
+719 SKYSSLVNQKASFE

-739 KGQIDALRKD
+739 KGQIEVLRKD
-749 VDNNIVGAQ
+749 VDNNISGAQ
-758 SKLDAA
+758 SKLEAA

-771 AKAKATLKSENIT
+771 AKAKATLKAENIT

-793 LASIEAKVR
+793 LAAIEAKVR
-802 DARAKN
+802 DARSKN

-819 VIRNIETQGGKPL
+819 VIRNIETQSGKPL

-845 ARGRFNAAVKKA
+845 ARGRFNSAVKKA

-900 DLIGDAQNLLVGRI
+900 DLIGDAQNILVGRI

-951 DDGISRITKIANQL
+951 DDGISRITKIATQL

-976 FRELVLP
+976 FRKIVLP
-983 ALAGF
+983 ALSGYIGFQAAGPMG
-988 AGYQVYGETGMKAGL
+988 ALTGL
-1003 GGYAAYRLFGKGIS
+1003 GGYAAYREFGKGIN
-1017 DATAAAVGRVVK
+1017 DATAAAVGRIIK

>member
-1 MPKFAVTVNDNGVR
+1 MPRFAVTVDDNGVQ
-15 KRVVLD
+15 KRVVLE
-21 SATEPTEA
+21 SNTQPTEA
-29 DVLSALRESAAEP
+29 DVLSALRGSA
-42 LPQPPATIAEM
+42 QPSGPATIGEM
-53 RRREEQGMVSA
+53 RRREEQGVVAA
-64 LPEAQAA
+64 LPEAEVAA
-71 VAVGSTAQ
+71 AIGSTAQ
-79 LNRAVQDAGKVGRM
+79 LNRAVQDAGNVGKMDR
-93 ESFVGI
+93 FVGT

-113 EGGRLQQSGEFT
+113 EGGRIQRSGEFT

-140 TGLPISASLISAPF
+140 TGVPISASLISAPF
-154 IAGMGIGAGL
+154 IAGMGTAAGL
-164 LTEAGVNLA
+164 ATEAGVGLGSSA
-173 AAGLGQTVS
+173 LGQTIS
-182 PEPYRPG
+182 PEPYRAG

-212 KEAGSGALT
+212 KEAGSGVLT
-221 SVLQAGLETLD
+221 SGLQAGIETLD
-232 EDSADLSN
+232 QDSADLSN
-240 VLFRTGLGGFLSPA
+240 VLFRTGLGGFLSPT
-254 FSGFARGSGAL
+254 FSGFARGGGAL
-265 ARSGFDARA
+265 ARSGLNARE
-274 WRSGFNF
+274 W
-281 NPRALAA
+281 AA

-299 KDRQE
+299 KDRKD

-318 FDRFSGDLARTLYS
+318 FDRFSGDLARALYS
-332 PNSGLNPQQFQEQIK
+332 PNSGLNPQQFQEQIR
-347 NVVAQSMNTAGSS
+347 NVVRDSMNTAGSS

-367 SSAIKTELQKSI
+367 SSAIRTELQKSI

-420 ARLTDAIRALEGRAS
+420 ARLTDALRALEGRAS
-435 VESQGF
+435 VESQGL
-441 RDEID
+441 RDEIS
-446 QLQKRRESLPV
+446 QLQRQRESLPV

-462 QRIDAQ
+462 QRIDTQ

-488 PTGGITKES
+488 PAGGITRES

-508 ELDKFK
+508 ELDQFK

-535 TETSPTGE
+535 TEMSPTGE

-568 KPVKK
+568 KPVQK

-595 NPALKTALQQENA
+595 NPALKTALQQENT

-630 EQGGMPG
+630 EGGGMPG

-649 NLRLLKNL
+649 NLKLLKNL

-739 KGQIDALRKD
+739 KGQIEVLRKD
-749 VDNNIVGAQ
+749 VDNNISGAQ

-764 IKQEGDI
+764 IKQEGDT
-771 AKAKATLKSENIT
+771 ANAMAALKAENIT

-793 LASIEAKVR
+793 LAAIEAKVR

-808 VDVLDTIKLDD
+808 FDVLDTIKLDD
-819 VIRNIETQGGKPL
+819 VIRNIETQSGKPL

-900 DLIGDAQNLLVGRI
+900 DLIGDAQNILVGRI
-914 IAESV
+914 ISESV

-951 DDGISRITKIANQL
+951 DDGVSRITKIASQL

-988 AGYQVYGETGMKAGL
+988 VGYQAYGKAGMEAGL

-1017 DATAAAVGRVVK
+1017 NATAAAVGRVVK

-1037 SKPIDQATQAQ
+1037 SKPINEATQAQ

-1063 QDRYQMIKEDL
+1063 QDRYQMIQEDL
-1074 EK
+1074 QK

>member
-1 MPKFAVTVNDNGVR
+1 MGTITTPSGNKYNWSNPNP
-15 KRVVLD
+15 
-21 SATEPTEA
+21 PTEA
-29 DVLSALRESAAEP
+29 DFKAILDWEAAQGVSAPAA
-42 LPQPPATIAEM
+42 QPPATIAEM
-53 RRREEQGMVSA
+53 RRREEQGMVAA

-79 LNRAVQDAGKVGRM
+79 LNRAVQDASRVGKM
-93 ESFVGI
+93 ERFVGT

-113 EGGRLQQSGEFT
+113 EGGRLQPSGEFT

-140 TGLPISASLISAPF
+140 TGLPISSSLISAPF

-164 LTEAGVNLA
+164 ATEFGVNLA

-182 PEPYRPG
+182 PEPYQPG

-203 QARKFTQFT
+203 QARKFTQFI
-212 KEAGSGALT
+212 KETGSGSLT
-221 SVLQAGLETLD
+221 SGVQAGLETLD
-232 EDSADLSN
+232 QDSADLSD
-240 VLFRTGLGGFLSPA
+240 VLFRTGLGGFLSPGLG
-254 FSGFARGSGAL
+254 GFARGTGAL
-265 ARSGFDARA
+265 ARSGFNAR
-274 WRSGFNF
+274 GF
-281 NPRALAA
+281 AA

-304 DISRQMVEQ
+304 DIRREMVKQ
-313 GSVGI
+313 GSAGI
-318 FDRFSGDLARTLYS
+318 FDRFSGDLARALYS
-332 PNSGLNPQQFQEQIK
+332 PNSGLNPQQFQEQIR

-367 SSAIKTELQKSI
+367 SDAIRTELQKSI

-407 ITNLRDVRNASRD
+407 ITNLRDVRNAMRD

-435 VESQGF
+435 VESQGL
-441 RDEID
+441 RDEIS

-462 QRIDAQ
+462 QQIDAQ

-488 PTGGITKES
+488 PAGGITRES

-508 ELDKFK
+508 ELDQFK
-514 KDRNEG
+514 KAREEG
-520 YAKIDPDLE
+520 YAKIDPALE

-535 TETSPTGE
+535 TEKSPTGE
-543 EVTKEYTVNQ
+543 EVQKEYTVNQ
-553 LRQKRTNILRKINFG
+553 LRQKRSKILKKIDFN
-568 KPVKK
+568 K
-573 ADYSVF
+573 AVQRAEYSVF
-579 EDLDQI
+579 EDLDKI
-585 NSQLDEALAS
+585 NSQLDEALES
-595 NPALKTALQQENA
+595 NPGLKAALQKENA

-630 EQGGMPG
+630 EAGGMPG
-637 IVGTIA
+637 IVATIA

-649 NLRLLKNL
+649 NLKLLKNL

-719 SKYSSLVNQKASLE
+719 SKYSLLVNQRASLE
-733 KQADDL
+733 KQANDL
-739 KGQIDALRKD
+739 KGQIEALRQD
-749 VDNNIVGAQ
+749 VDNNISGAQ

-764 IKQEGDI
+764 IKREGDI
-771 AKAKATLKSENIT
+771 AKQKAVLKAVDIT

-793 LASIEAKVR
+793 LAKIEAEVR

-819 VIRNIETQGGKPL
+819 VIRNVETQSGKPL
-832 YKALEEAVVTSSN
+832 YKVLEEAVVTTSN

-857 LEPGGQLES
+857 LEPGGQLEN

-951 DDGISRITKIANQL
+951 DDGVSRITKIASQL

-976 FRELVLP
+976 FREMVLP
-983 ALAGF
+983 ALSGYV
-988 AGYQVYGETGMKAGL
+988 GYQAAGPMGGLYGL
-1003 GGYAAYRLFGKGIS
+1003 GGYAAYRQFGKGIS

-1048 MNRFERLWPRVLKME
+1048 MNRFERLWPRVVKME
-1063 QDRYQMIKEDL
+1063 IDRYQMIQEDL

>member
-29 DVLSALRESAAEP
+29 DVLSALRGSTAEP
-42 LPQPPATIAEM
+42 SPQPPATIAEM
-53 RRREEQGMVSA
+53 RRREEQGMVAA

-79 LNRAVQDAGKVGRM
+79 LNRAVQDAGNVGKM
-93 ESFVGI
+93 ERFVGT

-113 EGGRLQQSGEFT
+113 EGGRLQRSGEFT

-154 IAGMGIGAGL
+154 IAGMGVGTGL
-164 LTEAGVNLA
+164 ATEAGVNLA
-173 AAGLGQTVS
+173 ASGLGQTVS
-182 PEPYRPG
+182 PEPYRAG
-189 EMFAQAIPGVPVAQ
+189 EMFAQAIPGVPVGQ

-212 KEAGSGALT
+212 KEAGSGVLT
-221 SVLQAGLETLD
+221 SGLQAGLETLD
-232 EDSADLSN
+232 QDSADLSN
-240 VLFRTGLGGFLSPA
+240 VLFRTGLGGLLSPGL
-254 FSGFARGSGAL
+254 SGGARGVGAL
-265 ARSGFDARA
+265 T
-274 WRSGFNF
+274 RSGFNA
-281 NPRALAA
+281 RAWAA

-299 KDRQE
+299 KDRAE
-304 DISRQMVEQ
+304 DIRQEMVNQ
-313 GSVGI
+313 GSVGM

-332 PNSGLNPQQFQEQIK
+332 PNSGLNPQQFQEQIR
-347 NVVAQSMNTAGSS
+347 NVVSQSMNTAGSS

-367 SSAIKTELQKSI
+367 SSAIRTELQKSI

-420 ARLTDAIRALEGRAS
+420 ARLTDALRALEGRAS
-435 VESQGF
+435 VESQGL
-441 RDEID
+441 RDEIS
-446 QLQKRRESLPV
+446 QLQRQRESLPV

-462 QRIDAQ
+462 QRIDTQ

-514 KDRNEG
+514 KDREDG
-520 YAKIDPDLE
+520 YAKINPDLE

-535 TETSPTGE
+535 TEISPTGE

-568 KPVKK
+568 KPVQK

-719 SKYSSLVNQKASLE
+719 SKYSSLVNRKASLE

-739 KGQIDALRKD
+739 KGQIEVLRKD
-749 VDNNIVGAQ
+749 VDNNISGAQ

-771 AKAKATLKSENIT
+771 AKSKAILKAENIT

-793 LASIEAKVR
+793 LAAIEAKVR

-900 DLIGDAQNLLVGRI
+900 DLIGDAQNILVGRI

-951 DDGISRITKIANQL
+951 DDGVSRITKIANQL

-1017 DATAAAVGRVVK
+1017 NATAAAVGRVVK

-1037 SKPIDQATQAQ
+1037 SKPINETTQAQ

-1074 EK
+1074 ER

>member
-1 MPKFAVTVNDNGVR
+1 MGKITSPSGQEYNWSNPNP
-15 KRVVLD
+15 
-21 SATEPTEA
+21 PTEA
-29 DVLSALRESAAEP
+29 DFKAISDYEAAQGISD
-42 LPQPPATIAEM
+42 QPKSSGPATIAEM

-79 LNRAVQDAGKVGRM
+79 LNRAVQDAGNVGKM
-93 ESFVGI
+93 ERFVGT

-113 EGGRLQQSGEFT
+113 EGGRLQPSGQFT
-125 PMGAAEAGGYRRGFA
+125 PLGAAEAQGYRRGFA
-140 TGLPISASLISAPF
+140 AGLPASTSLIAAPF
-154 IAGMGIGAGL
+154 IAGMGTVAGL
-164 LTEAGVNLA
+164 ATESGVGLGSA
-173 AAGLGQTVS
+173 ALGQTVS
-182 PEPYRPG
+182 PEPYRAG
-189 EMFAQAIPGVPVAQ
+189 EMFAQAIPGTPVAQ

-212 KEAGSGALT
+212 KEAGSGVLT
-221 SVLQAGLETLD
+221 SGLQAGLETLD
-232 EDSADLSN
+232 QDSADLSN
-240 VLFRTGLGGFLSPA
+240 VLFRTGLGGLLSPGL
-254 FSGFARGSGAL
+254 SGGARGIGAL
-265 ARSGFDARA
+265 T
-274 WRSGFNF
+274 RSGFNA
-281 NPRALAA
+281 RAWAA

-299 KDRQE
+299 KDRAE
-304 DISRQMVEQ
+304 DIRQEMVKQ
-313 GSVGI
+313 GSVGM

-332 PNSGLNPQQFQEQIK
+332 PNSGLNPQQFQEQIR
-347 NVVAQSMNTAGSS
+347 NVVSQSMNTAGSS

-367 SSAIKTELQKSI
+367 SDAIKTELQKSI

-385 ANKVAND
+385 ANRVAND

-420 ARLTDAIRALEGRAS
+420 ARLTDVIRSLEGRAS
-435 VESQGF
+435 VESQGL

-446 QLQKRRESLPV
+446 QLQKQRESLPV

-462 QRIDAQ
+462 QKLDTQIS
-468 VADLNQQIASI
+468 DLNQQIASI

-514 KDRNEG
+514 KDREEG
-520 YAKIDPDLE
+520 YAKINPDLE

-535 TETSPTGE
+535 TEKSPTGE

-568 KPVKK
+568 NPVKK

-585 NSQLDEALAS
+585 NSHLDEALAS
-595 NPALKTALQQENA
+595 NPGLKTALQKENA

-719 SKYSSLVNQKASLE
+719 SKYSSLVNRKASLE
-733 KQADDL
+733 KQSNDL
-739 KGQIDALRKD
+739 KGQIDALRND
-749 VDNNIVGAQ
+749 VDNNISGAQ
-758 SKLDAA
+758 AKLDAA
-764 IKQEGDI
+764 IKQEDQI
-771 AKAKATLKSENIT
+771 AQTKANLKAENIT

-793 LASIEAKVR
+793 LAAIEAKVR

-819 VIRNIETQGGKPL
+819 VIRNIETQSGKPL
-832 YKALEEAVVTSSN
+832 YKALEEAVVTASN

-866 FEPSSLID
+866 FEPSNLID

-882 SLNYRSKQFL
+882 SLGYRSKQFL

-900 DLIGDAQNLLVGRI
+900 DLIGDAQNILVGRI

-951 DDGISRITKIANQL
+951 DDGVSRITKIANQL

-1017 DATAAAVGRVVK
+1017 NATAAAVGRVVK

-1048 MNRFERLWPRVLKME
+1048 MNRIERLWPRVLKME
-1063 QDRYQMIKEDL
+1063 QDRYRMIEEDL
-1074 EK
+1074 ER

>member
-29 DVLSALRESAAEP
+29 DVLSALRGSAAEP
-42 LPQPPATIAEM
+42 SPQPPATIAEM
-53 RRREEQGMVSA
+53 RRREEQGMVAA

-79 LNRAVQDAGKVGRM
+79 LNKAVQDASKVGRM
-93 ESFVGI
+93 ESFVGT

-113 EGGRLQQSGEFT
+113 EGGRLQPSGEFT

-154 IAGMGIGAGL
+154 IAGMGAATGL
-164 LTEAGVNLA
+164 ATEAGVNLA

-212 KEAGSGALT
+212 KEAGSGVLT
-221 SVLQAGLETLD
+221 SGLQAGLETLD
-232 EDSADLSN
+232 QDSADLSN
-240 VLFRTGLGGFLSPA
+240 ILFRTGLGGFLSPGL
-254 FSGFARGSGAL
+254 SGLARGGGAL
-265 ARSGFDARA
+265 ARSGFNARA
-274 WRSGFNF
+274 W
-281 NPRALAA
+281 AA

-299 KDRQE
+299 KDRAE
-304 DISRQMVEQ
+304 DIRQEMVNQ
-313 GSVGI
+313 GSVGM

-332 PNSGLNPQQFQEQIK
+332 PNSGLNPQQFQEQIR
-347 NVVAQSMNTAGSS
+347 NVVSQSMNTAGSS

-367 SSAIKTELQKSI
+367 SEAIKTELQKSI

-385 ANKVAND
+385 ANRVAND

-420 ARLTDAIRALEGRAS
+420 ARLTDALRGLEGRAS

-441 RDEID
+441 RDKID
-446 QLQKRRESLPV
+446 QLQKQRESLPV

-514 KDRNEG
+514 KDREEG
-520 YAKIDPDLE
+520 YAKINPDLE

-535 TETSPTGE
+535 TEISPTGE

-630 EQGGMPG
+630 EEGGMPG

-719 SKYSSLVNQKASLE
+719 SKYSSLVNRKASLE
-733 KQADDL
+733 KQSNDL
-739 KGQIDALRKD
+739 KGQIDALRND
-749 VDNNIVGAQ
+749 VDNNISGAQ
-758 SKLDAA
+758 AKLDAA

-771 AKAKATLKSENIT
+771 AKAKAILKAENIT
-784 SREQRIIDS
+784 LREQRIIDS
-793 LASIEAKVR
+793 LAAIEAKVR

-819 VIRNIETQGGKPL
+819 VIRNIETQSGKPL
-832 YKALEEAVVTSSN
+832 YKALEEAVVTASN

-866 FEPSSLID
+866 FEPSNLID

-882 SLNYRSKQFL
+882 SLSYRSNQFL

-900 DLIGDAQNLLVGRI
+900 DLIGDAQNILVGRI

-933 GTSEAP
+933 GTSESP

-951 DDGISRITKIANQL
+951 DDGVSRITKIASQL

-988 AGYQVYGETGMKAGL
+988 AGYQVYGETGMRAGL

-1017 DATAAAVGRVVK
+1017 NATAAAVGRVVK

-1048 MNRFERLWPRVLKME
+1048 MNRFERLWPRVIKME
-1063 QDRYQMIKEDL
+1063 QDRYRMIEDDL

>member
-1 MPKFAVTVNDNGVR
+1 M
-15 KRVVLD
+15 
-21 SATEPTEA
+21 
-29 DVLSALRESAAEP
+29 
-42 LPQPPATIAEM
+42 
-53 RRREEQGMVSA
+53 
-64 LPEAQAA
+64 
-71 VAVGSTAQ
+71 
-79 LNRAVQDAGKVGRM
+79 
-93 ESFVGI
+93 
-99 MGQMAEPTGMLAPF
+99 
-113 EGGRLQQSGEFT
+113 
-125 PMGAAEAGGYRRGFA
+125 RRGFA

-154 IAGMGIGAGL
+154 IAGMGVTTGL

-173 AAGLGQTVS
+173 ASGLGQTVS
-182 PEPYRPG
+182 PEPYRAG

-212 KEAGSGALT
+212 KEAGSGVLT
-221 SVLQAGLETLD
+221 SGLQAGLETLD
-232 EDSADLSN
+232 QDSADLSD
-240 VLFRTGLGGFLSPA
+240 VLFRTGLGGFLSPGL
-254 FSGFARGSGAL
+254 SGLARGGGAL
-265 ARSGFDARA
+265 ARSGFDVRD

-288 ELQRPFTQQFI
+288 ELQLPFTQQFI
-299 KDRQE
+299 KDRAE
-304 DISRQMVEQ
+304 DIRKQMVEQ
-313 GSVGI
+313 GSSGM
-318 FDRFSGDLARTLYS
+318 FERFSGDLARALYS
-332 PNSGLNPQQFQEQIK
+332 PNSGLNPQQFQENIR
-347 NVVAQSMNTAGSS
+347 NVVSQSMNNAGSS

-367 SSAIKTELQKSI
+367 SDAIRTELQKSI

-392 AIDAFVGESEALRNR
+392 AIDSVVGESEALRNR

-420 ARLTDAIRALEGRAS
+420 ARLTDVVRSLEGRAS
-435 VESQGF
+435 VESQGL

-446 QLQKRRESLPV
+446 QLKKRRESLPV

-462 QRIDAQ
+462 QKIDTQ
-468 VADLNQQIASI
+468 VADLNQQISSI

-488 PTGGITKES
+488 PTGGITRDS
-497 LGLKTQQIAQE
+497 LGLKAQQIGKE
-508 ELDKFK
+508 ELEVFK
-514 KDRNEG
+514 KESEEG
-520 YAKIDPDLE
+520 YSDIKPQLDEVKITLKEIDADG
-529 NTKLTV
+529 K
-535 TETSPTGE
+535 
-543 EVTKEYTVNQ
+543 EVEVVKTANQ
-553 LRQKRTNILRKINFG
+553 LRVERSRILKEIDFN
-568 KPVKK
+568 KQVQK

-579 EDLDQI
+579 ERLEKINGQLDQ
-585 NSQLDEALAS
+585 ALAS
-595 NPALKTALQQENA
+595 NLPLKKLLEAENKF
-608 AYREGISRFKG
+608 YSTGISRFKG

-630 EQGGMPG
+630 EKGGMPG

-719 SKYSSLVNQKASLE
+719 SKYSSLVNQKAVLE
-733 KQADDL
+733 KQANEL
-739 KGQIDALRKD
+739 KGKIDALKTD
-749 VDNNIVGAQ
+749 VSNNISGAQ
-758 SKLDAA
+758 ARLDAA
-764 IKQEGDI
+764 IKQEGQI
-771 AKAKATLKSENIT
+771 AETNAKLKATNIT

-793 LASIEAKVR
+793 LAAIEARVR
-802 DARAKN
+802 DARDKN
-808 VDVLDTIKLDD
+808 FDVLDTIKLDD
-819 VIRNIETQGGKPL
+819 VIRNIETQSGKPL
-832 YKALEEAVVTSSN
+832 YKALEEAVVTTSN

-988 AGYQVYGETGMKAGL
+988 AGYQVYGETGMRAGL
-1003 GGYAAYRLFGKGIS
+1003 GGYAAYRLFGKGINN
-1017 DATAAAVGRVVK
+1017 ATAAAVGRVVK

-1037 SKPIDQATQAQ
+1037 SKPINEATQAQ

-1074 EK
+1074 EQ

>member
-1 MPKFAVTVNDNGVR
+1 MPLSQQESELLQSLKAEVARRMESSNAIPAQPSVPQV
-15 KRVVLD
+15 
-21 SATEPTEA
+21 EA
-29 DVLSALRESAAEP
+29 AA
-42 LPQPPATIAEM
+42 
-53 RRREEQGMVSA
+53 
-64 LPEAQAA
+64 
-71 VAVGSTAQ
+71 AVGSTAQ
-79 LNRAVQDAGKVGRM
+79 LNRAVQDAGNVGKM
-93 ESFVGI
+93 ERFVGT

-113 EGGRLQQSGEFT
+113 EGGRLQRSGEFT

-140 TGLPISASLISAPF
+140 TGVPISASLISAPF
-154 IAGMGIGAGL
+154 IAGMGTAAGL
-164 LTEAGVNLA
+164 ATEAGVGLGSSA
-173 AAGLGQTVS
+173 LGQTVS

-212 KEAGSGALT
+212 KEVGSGALT
-221 SVLQAGLETLD
+221 SGLQAGIETLD
-232 EDSADLSN
+232 QDSADVSN
-240 VLFRTGLGGFLSPA
+240 VLFRTGLGGFLSP
-254 FSGFARGSGAL
+254 SLGGFARGAGAL
-265 ARSGFDARA
+265 ARSGFNARE
-274 WRSGFNF
+274 F
-281 NPRALAA
+281 AA

-332 PNSGLNPQQFQEQIK
+332 PNSGLNPQQFQEQIR
-347 NVVAQSMNTAGSS
+347 NVVAQSMNTFGSS

-367 SSAIKTELQKSI
+367 SYAIKTELQKSI

-420 ARLTDAIRALEGRAS
+420 ARLTDALRALEGRAS
-435 VESQGF
+435 VESQGL
-441 RDEID
+441 RDEIS
-446 QLQKRRESLPV
+446 QLQRQRESLPV

-462 QRIDAQ
+462 QRIDTQ

-488 PTGGITKES
+488 PAGGITRES

-508 ELDKFK
+508 ELDQFK

-535 TETSPTGE
+535 TEMSPTGE
-543 EVTKEYTVNQ
+543 EVKKEYTVNQ

-568 KPVKK
+568 KPVQK

-595 NPALKTALQQENA
+595 NPALKTALQQENT

-630 EQGGMPG
+630 EGGGMPG

-649 NLRLLKNL
+649 NLKLLKNL

-684 FLKAITAGNSGKAT
+684 FLKAITTGNSGKAT

-719 SKYSSLVNQKASLE
+719 SRYSSLVNQKASLE

-739 KGQIDALRKD
+739 KGQIDTLRKD
-749 VDNNIVGAQ
+749 VDNNISGAQ

-764 IKQEGDI
+764 IKQQGDTANAI
-771 AKAKATLKSENIT
+771 ATLKAENIT

-793 LASIEAKVR
+793 LAAIEAKVR

-874 FLVAKEGE
+874 FLIAKEGE

-900 DLIGDAQNLLVGRI
+900 DLIGDAQNILVGRI

-951 DDGISRITKIANQL
+951 DDGVSRITKIATQL

-988 AGYQVYGETGMKAGL
+988 VGYQAYGKAGMEAGL

-1017 DATAAAVGRVVK
+1017 NATAAAVGRVVK

-1063 QDRYQMIKEDL
+1063 QDRYQMIQEDL

>member
-29 DVLSALRESAAEP
+29 DVLSALRGSAAEP
-42 LPQPPATIAEM
+42 SPQPPATIAEM
-53 RRREEQGMVSA
+53 RRREEQGMVAA

-79 LNRAVQDAGKVGRM
+79 LNRAVQDSSKVGRM
-93 ESFVGI
+93 ESFVGT

-113 EGGRLQQSGEFT
+113 EGGRLQRSGEFT
-125 PMGAAEAGGYRRGFA
+125 PMGAAEAGGYRRGFG

-164 LTEAGVNLA
+164 ATEAGVNLA

-221 SVLQAGLETLD
+221 SGLQAGLETLD

-265 ARSGFDARA
+265 ARSGLNARE
-274 WRSGFNF
+274 W
-281 NPRALAA
+281 AA

-392 AIDAFVGESEALRNR
+392 AIDAFIGESEALRNR

-420 ARLTDAIRALEGRAS
+420 ARLTDALRALEGRAS

-535 TETSPTGE
+535 TEMSPTGE

-568 KPVKK
+568 KPVQK

-739 KGQIDALRKD
+739 KGQIEVLRKD
-749 VDNNIVGAQ
+749 VDNNISGAQ

-771 AKAKATLKSENIT
+771 AKEKATLKAENIT

-951 DDGISRITKIANQL
+951 DDGVSRITKIASQL

-976 FRELVLP
+976 FREIVLP
-983 ALAGF
+983 ALSGYVGFQAAGPMG
-988 AGYQVYGETGMKAGL
+988 ALTGL
-1003 GGYAAYRLFGKGIS
+1003 GGYAAYRQFGRGIS

-1063 QDRYQMIKEDL
+1063 IDRYQMIQEDL

>member
-1 MPKFAVTVNDNGVR
+1 MSKITSPSGRIYQWDKPTPPTKDDVDALVAY
-15 KRVVLD
+15 D
-21 SATEPTEA
+21 SQ
-29 DVLSALRESAAEP
+29 LGGQ
-42 LPQPPATIAEM
+42 PQAQGPATIAEM

-79 LNRAVQDAGKVGRM
+79 LNRAVQDSGNVGKTQ
-93 ESFVGI
+93 SFLGT

-154 IAGMGIGAGL
+154 IAGMGVATGL
-164 LTEAGVNLA
+164 ATEAGVGLA
-173 AAGLGQTVS
+173 SSGLGQTVS
-182 PEPYRPG
+182 PEPYRAG

-221 SVLQAGLETLD
+221 SGLQAGIETLD
-232 EDSADLSN
+232 QDSADLSN
-240 VLFRTGLGGFLSPA
+240 VLFRTGLGGFLSPTL
-254 FSGFARGSGAL
+254 SGFARGGGAL
-265 ARSGFDARA
+265 ARSGLNARE
-274 WRSGFNF
+274 W
-281 NPRALAA
+281 AA

-299 KDRQE
+299 KERQE
-304 DISRQMVEQ
+304 DISRLMVEQ

-318 FDRFSGDLARTLYS
+318 FDRFSGDLASALYS
-332 PNSGLNPQQFQEQIK
+332 PNSKLNPQQFQEQIR
-347 NVVAQSMNTAGSS
+347 NVVSQSMNTAGSS

-420 ARLTDAIRALEGRAS
+420 ARLTDALRALEGRAS

-446 QLQKRRESLPV
+446 QLQKQRESLPV

-462 QRIDAQ
+462 QRIDTQ

-488 PTGGITKES
+488 STGGITRES

-514 KDRNEG
+514 KDREAG
-520 YAKIDPDLE
+520 YSKIDPDLE

-535 TETSPTGE
+535 TEMSPTGE

-553 LRQKRTNILRKINFG
+553 LRQKRTNILRKIKFD
-568 KPVKK
+568 KPVQK

-585 NSQLDEALAS
+585 NSQIDNALAS
-595 NPALKTALQQENA
+595 NPALKTALQQENS

-630 EQGGMPG
+630 EGGGMPG

-684 FLKAITAGNSGKAT
+684 FLKSITAGNSGKAT

-719 SKYSSLVNQKASLE
+719 SKYSSLVNQKASFE

-739 KGQIDALRKD
+739 KGQIEVLRKD
-749 VDNNIVGAQ
+749 VDNNISGAQ
-758 SKLDAA
+758 SKLEAA

-771 AKAKATLKSENIT
+771 AKAKATLKAENIT

-793 LASIEAKVR
+793 LAAIEAKVR
-802 DARAKN
+802 DARSKN

-819 VIRNIETQGGKPL
+819 VIRNIETQSGKPL

-845 ARGRFNAAVKKA
+845 ARGRFNSAVKKA

-951 DDGISRITKIANQL
+951 DDGISRITKIATQL

-976 FRELVLP
+976 FRKIVLP
-983 ALAGF
+983 ALSGYIGFQAAGPMG
-988 AGYQVYGETGMKAGL
+988 ALTGL
-1003 GGYAAYRLFGKGIS
+1003 GGYAAYREFGKGIN
-1017 DATAAAVGRVVK
+1017 DATAAAVGRIIK

>member
-1 MPKFAVTVNDNGVR
+1 MPRFAVTVDDNGVQ
-15 KRVVLD
+15 KRVVLESD
-21 SATEPTEA
+21 TQPTEA
-29 DVLSALRESAAEP
+29 DVLSALRGSA
-42 LPQPPATIAEM
+42 QPSGPATIAEM
-53 RRREEQGMVSA
+53 RRREEQGLVGA
-64 LPEAQAA
+64 LPPDMSEAVKRSAEVGGLEKFVGEMGRLPEPSGQIAPPEYLGGRIAPSGQLTPLAQA
-71 VAVGSTAQ
+71 
-79 LNRAVQDAGKVGRM
+79 
-93 ESFVGI
+93 ESR
-99 MGQMAEPTGMLAPF
+99 GM
-113 EGGRLQQSGEFT
+113 
-125 PMGAAEAGGYRRGFA
+125 RRGFA

-154 IAGMGIGAGL
+154 IAGMGVTTGL

-173 AAGLGQTVS
+173 ASGLGQTVS
-182 PEPYRPG
+182 PEPYRAG

-212 KEAGSGALT
+212 KEAGSGVLT
-221 SVLQAGLETLD
+221 SGLQAGLETLD
-232 EDSADLSN
+232 QDSADLSD
-240 VLFRTGLGGFLSPA
+240 VLFRTGLGGFLSPGL
-254 FSGFARGSGAL
+254 SGLARGGGAL
-265 ARSGFDARA
+265 ARSGFDVRD

-288 ELQRPFTQQFI
+288 ELQLPFTQQFI
-299 KDRQE
+299 KDRAE
-304 DISRQMVEQ
+304 DIRKQMVEQ
-313 GSVGI
+313 GSSGM
-318 FDRFSGDLARTLYS
+318 FERFSGDLARALYS
-332 PNSGLNPQQFQEQIK
+332 PNSGLNPQQFQENIR
-347 NVVAQSMNTAGSS
+347 NVVSQSMNNAGSS

-367 SSAIKTELQKSI
+367 SDAIRTELQKSI

-392 AIDAFVGESEALRNR
+392 AIDSFVGESEALRNR

-420 ARLTDAIRALEGRAS
+420 ARLTDVVRSLEGRAS
-435 VESQGF
+435 VESQGL

-446 QLQKRRESLPV
+446 QLKKRRESLPV

-462 QRIDAQ
+462 QKIDTQ
-468 VADLNQQIASI
+468 VADLNQQISSI

-488 PTGGITKES
+488 PTGGITRDS
-497 LGLKTQQIAQE
+497 LGLKAQQIGKE
-508 ELDKFK
+508 ELEVFK
-514 KDRNEG
+514 KESEEG
-520 YAKIDPDLE
+520 YSDIKPQLDEVKITLKEIDADG
-529 NTKLTV
+529 K
-535 TETSPTGE
+535 
-543 EVTKEYTVNQ
+543 EVEVVKTANQ
-553 LRQKRTNILRKINFG
+553 LRVERSRILKEIDFN
-568 KPVKK
+568 KQVQK

-579 EDLDQI
+579 ERLEKINGQLDQ
-585 NSQLDEALAS
+585 ALAS
-595 NPALKTALQQENA
+595 NLPLKKLLEAENKF
-608 AYREGISRFKG
+608 YSTGISRFKG

-630 EQGGMPG
+630 EKGGMPG

-719 SKYSSLVNQKASLE
+719 SKYSSLVNQKAVLE
-733 KQADDL
+733 KQANEL
-739 KGQIDALRKD
+739 KGKIDALKTD
-749 VDNNIVGAQ
+749 VSNNISGAQ
-758 SKLDAA
+758 ARLDAA
-764 IKQEGDI
+764 IKQEGQI
-771 AKAKATLKSENIT
+771 AETNAKLKATNIT

-793 LASIEAKVR
+793 LAAIEARVR
-802 DARAKN
+802 DARDKN
-808 VDVLDTIKLDD
+808 FDVLDTIKLDD
-819 VIRNIETQGGKPL
+819 VIRNIETQSGKPL
-832 YKALEEAVVTSSN
+832 YKALEEAVVTTSN

-988 AGYQVYGETGMKAGL
+988 AGYQVYGETGMRAGL
-1003 GGYAAYRLFGKGIS
+1003 GGYAAYRLFGKGINN
-1017 DATAAAVGRVVK
+1017 ATAAAVGRVVK

-1037 SKPIDQATQAQ
+1037 SKPINEATQAQ

-1074 EK
+1074 EQ

>member
-1 MPKFAVTVNDNGVR
+1 M
-15 KRVVLD
+15 
-21 SATEPTEA
+21 ATFTSPSGREYQWNNPNPPTKE
-29 DVLSALRESAAEP
+29 DIDALVAYDAQLGGGQSKS
-42 LPQPPATIAEM
+42 PATIAEM
-53 RRREEQGMVSA
+53 RRREEQGQVAA
-64 LPEAQAA
+64 LPEAQAM
-71 VAVGSTAQ
+71 VALGSTAQ
-79 LNRAVQDAGKVGRM
+79 LNRAVQDAGNVGKM
-93 ESFVGI
+93 ERFVGT
-99 MGQMAEPTGMLAPF
+99 MGQMAEPSGMLAPF
-113 EGGRLQQSGEFT
+113 EGGRLQPSGQFT
-125 PMGAAEAGGYRRGFA
+125 PLGAAEAGGYRRGFA
-140 TGLPISASLISAPF
+140 TGLPISSSLISAPF
-154 IAGMGIGAGL
+154 IAGMGLGAGL
-164 LTEAGVNLA
+164 ATETGVNLA
-173 AAGLGQTVS
+173 ASALGQTVS
-182 PEPYRPG
+182 PEPYRAG
-189 EMFAQAIPGVPVAQ
+189 EMFAQAIPGIPVGQ

-221 SVLQAGLETLD
+221 SGVQAGLETID
-232 EDSADLSN
+232 QDSADVSN
-240 VLFRTGLGGFLSPA
+240 VLFRTGLGGFLSP
-254 FSGFARGSGAL
+254 SLGGFARGAGAL
-265 ARSGFDARA
+265 ARSGFNARE
-274 WRSGFNF
+274 F
-281 NPRALAA
+281 AA

-304 DISRQMVEQ
+304 DIRREMVKE
-313 GSVGI
+313 GSTGI
-318 FDRFSGDLARTLYS
+318 FDRFSGDLARALYS
-332 PNSGLNPQQFQEQIK
+332 PNSGLNPQQFQEQIR
-347 NVVAQSMNTAGSS
+347 NVVGQSMNAAGSS

-367 SSAIKTELQKSI
+367 SSAIKTELQRSI

-385 ANKVAND
+385 ASKVVND

-407 ITNLRDVRNASRD
+407 ITNLRDIRNASRD
-420 ARLTDAIRALEGRAS
+420 ARLTDALRALEGRAS
-435 VESQGF
+435 VESQGL
-441 RDEID
+441 RDEIS
-446 QLQKRRESLPV
+446 QLQKQRESLPV

-514 KDRNEG
+514 KDREEG
-520 YAKIDPDLE
+520 YAKINPDLE

-535 TETSPTGE
+535 TEISPTGE
-543 EVTKEYTVNQ
+543 EVKKEYTVNQ

-568 KPVKK
+568 KPVQK

-657 LGTRY
+657 LGNRY

-719 SKYSSLVNQKASLE
+719 SKYSSLVSQKASLE
-733 KQADDL
+733 KQANDL

-749 VDNNIVGAQ
+749 VDNNIAGAQ
-758 SKLDAA
+758 TKLDAA

-771 AKAKATLKSENIT
+771 AKAKATLKAENIT

-793 LASIEAKVR
+793 LAAIESRVR
-802 DARAKN
+802 DARTKN

-819 VIRNIETQGGKPL
+819 VIRNIETQSGKPL
-832 YKALEEAVVTSSN
+832 YKALEEAVVASSN

-857 LEPGGQLES
+857 LEPGGQLEN
-866 FEPSSLID
+866 FEPSYLID

-882 SLNYRSKQFL
+882 SLTYRSKQFL

-951 DDGISRITKIANQL
+951 DDGVSRITKIASQL
-965 EQVSD
+965 EQISD

-976 FRELVLP
+976 FRQIVLP
-983 ALAGF
+983 ALSGYAGF
-988 AGYQVYGETGMKAGL
+988 QAAGPMGALTGL
-1003 GGYAAYRLFGKGIS
+1003 GGYAAYRQFGKGIS

>member
-1 MPKFAVTVNDNGVR
+1 MGKITSPSGREYNWSNPNP
-15 KRVVLD
+15 
-21 SATEPTEA
+21 PTEA
-29 DVLSALRESAAEP
+29 DFKAISDYEVAQGIST
-42 LPQPPATIAEM
+42 QPKPSQGPATIAEM
-53 RRREEQGMVSA
+53 RRREEAGQVSA
-64 LPEAQAA
+64 LTPAQVQAQ
-71 VAVGSTAQ
+71 VGSPQQ
-79 LNRAVQDAGKVGRM
+79 LEQAVQDAKNVGVAQQ
-93 ESFVGI
+93 FVGT

-113 EGGRLQQSGEFT
+113 EGGRLQPSGQFT
-125 PMGAAEAGGYRRGFA
+125 PLGAAEAQGYRRGFA
-140 TGLPISASLISAPF
+140 AGLPASTSLIAAPF
-154 IAGMGIGAGL
+154 IAGMGTVAGL
-164 LTEAGVNLA
+164 ATESGVGLGSA
-173 AAGLGQTVS
+173 ALGQTVS
-182 PEPYRPG
+182 PEPYRAG
-189 EMFAQAIPGVPVAQ
+189 EMFAQAIPGVPVGQ

-212 KEAGSGALT
+212 KEAGSGVLT
-221 SVLQAGLETLD
+221 SGLQAGLETLD
-232 EDSADLSN
+232 QDSADLSN
-240 VLFRTGLGGFLSPA
+240 VLFRTGLGGFLSPTL
-254 FSGFARGSGAL
+254 SGFARGGGAL
-265 ARSGFDARA
+265 ARSGFNARE
-274 WRSGFNF
+274 W
-281 NPRALAA
+281 AA

-299 KDRQE
+299 KERKE

-318 FDRFSGDLARTLYS
+318 FDRFSGDLARALYS
-332 PNSGLNPQQFQEQIK
+332 PNSGLNPQQFQEQVR
-347 NVVAQSMNTAGSS
+347 NVVSQSMNTAGSS

-367 SSAIKTELQKSI
+367 SEAIKTELQKSI

-385 ANKVAND
+385 ANRVAND

-420 ARLTDAIRALEGRAS
+420 ARLTDVIRALEGRAS
-435 VESQGF
+435 VESQGL

-446 QLQKRRESLPV
+446 QLQKQRESLPV

-462 QRIDAQ
+462 QKLDTQIS
-468 VADLNQQIASI
+468 DLNQQIASI

-514 KDRNEG
+514 KDREEG
-520 YAKIDPDLE
+520 YAKINPDLE

-535 TETSPTGE
+535 TEISPTGE

-568 KPVKK
+568 KPVQK

-579 EDLDQI
+579 EDLDRI

-719 SKYSSLVNQKASLE
+719 SRYSSLVNRKADLE
-733 KQADDL
+733 KQSNDL

-749 VDNNIVGAQ
+749 VDNNISGAQ
-758 SKLDAA
+758 AKLDAA
-764 IKQEGDI
+764 IKQEDQI
-771 AKAKATLKSENIT
+771 AKTKANLKAENIT

-793 LASIEAKVR
+793 LAAIEAKVR

-819 VIRNIETQGGKPL
+819 VIRNIETQSGKPL
-832 YKALEEAVVTSSN
+832 YKALEEAVVTASN

-866 FEPSSLID
+866 FEPSNLID

-882 SLNYRSKQFL
+882 SLSYRSKQFL

-900 DLIGDAQNLLVGRI
+900 DLIGDAQNILVGRI

-951 DDGISRITKIANQL
+951 DDGVSRITKIANQL

-988 AGYQVYGETGMKAGL
+988 AGYQVYGETGMQAGL
-1003 GGYAAYRLFGKGIS
+1003 GGYAAYRLFGKGINN
-1017 DATAAAVGRVVK
+1017 ATAAAVGRVVK

-1074 EK
+1074 ER

>member
-1 MPKFAVTVNDNGVR
+1 MGTIKSPSGKEYNWSNPNP
-15 KRVVLD
+15 
-21 SATEPTEA
+21 PTESDFKSIA
-29 DVLSALRESAAEP
+29 DFEAAQGISA
-42 LPQPPATIAEM
+42 QPKPSQGPATIAEM
-53 RRREEQGMVSA
+53 RRREEQGLVGA
-64 LPEAQAA
+64 LPPDMSEAVKRSAEVGGLERFVGEMGRLPEPSGQIAPPEYQGGRIAPSGQLTPLAQA
-71 VAVGSTAQ
+71 
-79 LNRAVQDAGKVGRM
+79 
-93 ESFVGI
+93 ESR
-99 MGQMAEPTGMLAPF
+99 GM
-113 EGGRLQQSGEFT
+113 
-125 PMGAAEAGGYRRGFA
+125 RRGFA

-154 IAGMGIGAGL
+154 IAGMGVTAGL

-173 AAGLGQTVS
+173 ASGLGQTVS
-182 PEPYRPG
+182 PEPYRAG

-212 KEAGSGALT
+212 KEAGSGVLT
-221 SVLQAGLETLD
+221 SGLQAGLETLD
-232 EDSADLSN
+232 QDSADLSD
-240 VLFRTGLGGFLSPA
+240 VLFRTGLGGFLSPTL
-254 FSGFARGSGAL
+254 SGLARGGGAL
-265 ARSGFDARA
+265 ARSGFDVGA

-288 ELQRPFTQQFI
+288 ELQLPFTQQFI
-299 KDRQE
+299 KDRAE
-304 DISRQMVEQ
+304 DIRKQMVEQ
-313 GSVGI
+313 GSSGM
-318 FDRFSGDLARTLYS
+318 FDRFSGDLARALYS
-332 PNSGLNPQQFQEQIK
+332 PNSGLNPQQFQEQIR
-347 NVVAQSMNTAGSS
+347 NAVSQSMNTAGSS

-367 SSAIKTELQKSI
+367 SDAIKTELQKSI
-379 AIPDEQ
+379 AVPDEQ
-385 ANKVAND
+385 ANRVAND

-420 ARLTDAIRALEGRAS
+420 ARLTDVVRSLEGRAS
-435 VESQGF
+435 VESQGL

-446 QLQKRRESLPV
+446 QLKKRRESLPV

-462 QRIDAQ
+462 QKIDTQ
-468 VADLNQQIASI
+468 VADLNQQISSI

-488 PTGGITKES
+488 PAGGITRDS
-497 LGLKTQQIAQE
+497 LGLKAQQIGKE
-508 ELDKFK
+508 ELEVFK
-514 KDRNEG
+514 KESEEG
-520 YAKIDPDLE
+520 YSDIKPQLDEVKITLKQIDADG
-529 NTKLTV
+529 K
-535 TETSPTGE
+535 
-543 EVTKEYTVNQ
+543 EVEVVKTANQ
-553 LRQKRTNILRKINFG
+553 LRVERSRILKEIDFN
-568 KPVKK
+568 KQVQK

-579 EDLDQI
+579 ERLEKINGQLDQ
-585 NSQLDEALAS
+585 ALAS
-595 NPALKTALQQENA
+595 NLPLKKLLEAENKF
-608 AYREGISRFKG
+608 YSTGISRFKG

-630 EQGGMPG
+630 EKGGMPG

-684 FLKAITAGNSGKAT
+684 FLKSITAGNSGKAT

-719 SKYSSLVNQKASLE
+719 SKYSSLVNQKAVLE
-733 KQADDL
+733 KQANDL
-739 KGQIDALRKD
+739 KSKIDALKTD
-749 VDNNIVGAQ
+749 VSNNISGAQ
-758 SKLDAA
+758 VRLDAA
-764 IKQEGDI
+764 IKQEGQI
-771 AKAKATLKSENIT
+771 AETNAKLKAENIT

-793 LASIEAKVR
+793 LAAIEARVR
-802 DARAKN
+802 DARDKN
-808 VDVLDTIKLDD
+808 FDVLDTIKLDD
-819 VIRNIETQGGKPL
+819 VIRNIETQSGKPL
-832 YKALEEAVVTSSN
+832 YKALEEAVVTTSN
-845 ARGRFNAAVKKA
+845 ARGRFNVAVKKA

-866 FEPSSLID
+866 FEPSNLID

-882 SLNYRSKQFL
+882 SLSYRSKQFL

-1017 DATAAAVGRVVK
+1017 NATAAAVGRVVK

-1037 SKPIDQATQAQ
+1037 SKPIDQASQAQ

-1074 EK
+1074 EQ

>member
-1 MPKFAVTVNDNGVR
+1 MGTITSPSGQKYNWSNPNP
-15 KRVVLD
+15 
-21 SATEPTEA
+21 PTEA
-29 DVLSALRESAAEP
+29 DFKAISDYEAAQGISA
-42 LPQPPATIAEM
+42 QPRPSQGPATIAEM
-53 RRREEQGMVSA
+53 RRREEAGQVSA
-64 LPEAQAA
+64 LTPAQVQAQ
-71 VAVGSTAQ
+71 VGSPQQ
-79 LNRAVQDAGKVGRM
+79 LEQAVQDAKDVGM
-93 ESFVGI
+93 AQQFVGT

-113 EGGRLQQSGEFT
+113 EGGRLQPSGQFT
-125 PMGAAEAGGYRRGFA
+125 PLGAAEAQGYRRGFA
-140 TGLPISASLISAPF
+140 AGLPASTSLIAAPF
-154 IAGMGIGAGL
+154 IAGMGTVAGL
-164 LTEAGVNLA
+164 ATESGVALGSA
-173 AAGLGQTVS
+173 ALGQTVS
-182 PEPYRPG
+182 PEPYRAG
-189 EMFAQAIPGVPVAQ
+189 EMFAQAIPGVPVGQ

-212 KEAGSGALT
+212 KEAGSGVLT
-221 SVLQAGLETLD
+221 SGLQAGLETLD
-232 EDSADLSN
+232 QDSADLSN
-240 VLFRTGLGGFLSPA
+240 VLFRTGLGGFLSPTL
-254 FSGFARGSGAL
+254 SGFARGGGAL
-265 ARSGFDARA
+265 ARSGFNARE
-274 WRSGFNF
+274 W
-281 NPRALAA
+281 AA

-299 KDRQE
+299 KERKE

-318 FDRFSGDLARTLYS
+318 FDRFSGDLARALYS
-332 PNSGLNPQQFQEQIK
+332 PNSGLNPQQFQEQIR
-347 NVVAQSMNTAGSS
+347 NVVSQSMNTAGSS

-367 SSAIKTELQKSI
+367 SEAIKTELQKSI

-385 ANKVAND
+385 ANRVAND

-420 ARLTDAIRALEGRAS
+420 ARLTDVIRALEGRAS
-435 VESQGF
+435 VESQGL

-446 QLQKRRESLPV
+446 QLQKQRESLPV

-497 LGLKTQQIAQE
+497 LGLKTQRIAQE

-514 KDRNEG
+514 KDREEG
-520 YAKIDPDLE
+520 YAKINPDLE

-535 TETSPTGE
+535 TEISPTGE

-568 KPVKK
+568 KPVQK

-579 EDLDQI
+579 EDLDRI

-630 EQGGMPG
+630 EQGGMPA

-719 SKYSSLVNQKASLE
+719 SKYSSLVNRKASLE
-733 KQADDL
+733 KQSNDL
-739 KGQIDALRKD
+739 KGQIDALRND
-749 VDNNIVGAQ
+749 VDNNISGAQ
-758 SKLDAA
+758 EKLDAA
-764 IKQEGDI
+764 IKQEDQI
-771 AKAKATLKSENIT
+771 ARTKANLKAENIT

-793 LASIEAKVR
+793 LAAIEAKVR

-819 VIRNIETQGGKPL
+819 VIRNIETQSGKPL
-832 YKALEEAVVTSSN
+832 YKALEEAVVTASN

-866 FEPSSLID
+866 FEPSNLID

-882 SLNYRSKQFL
+882 SLSYRSKQFL

-900 DLIGDAQNLLVGRI
+900 DLIGDAQNILVGRI

-951 DDGISRITKIANQL
+951 DDGVSRITKIANQL

-983 ALAGF
+983 ALALF
-988 AGYQVYGETGMKAGL
+988 AGYQVYGETGMQAGL
-1003 GGYAAYRLFGKGIS
+1003 GGYAAYRLFGKGINN
-1017 DATAAAVGRVVK
+1017 ATAAAVGRVVK

-1074 EK
+1074 ER

>member
-1 MPKFAVTVNDNGVR
+1 MGKITSPSGLEYNWSNPNP
-15 KRVVLD
+15 
-21 SATEPTEA
+21 PTEA
-29 DVLSALRESAAEP
+29 DFKAISDYEVEQGISA
-42 LPQPPATIAEM
+42 QPKPSQGPATIAEM
-53 RRREEQGMVSA
+53 RRREEQGVVSA

-79 LNRAVQDAGKVGRM
+79 LNRAVQDASKIGKTQ
-93 ESFVGI
+93 SFVGT

-125 PMGAAEAGGYRRGFA
+125 PMGAAESGGYRRGFA

-154 IAGMGIGAGL
+154 IAGMGVTAGL
-164 LTEAGVNLA
+164 ATEAGVNLA
-173 AAGLGQTVS
+173 ASGLGQTVS
-182 PEPYRPG
+182 PEPYRAG

-221 SVLQAGLETLD
+221 SGLQAGIETLD
-232 EDSADLSN
+232 QDSADLSN
-240 VLFRTGLGGFLSPA
+240 ILFRTGLGGFLSPTL
-254 FSGFARGSGAL
+254 SGFARGGGAL
-265 ARSGFDARA
+265 ARSGFNARE
-274 WRSGFNF
+274 W
-281 NPRALAA
+281 AA

-299 KDRQE
+299 KERKE
-304 DISRQMVEQ
+304 DISRKMVEQ

-332 PNSGLNPQQFQEQIK
+332 PNSELNPQQFQEQIR
-347 NVVAQSMNTAGSS
+347 NVVSQSMNTAGSS

-367 SSAIKTELQKSI
+367 SDAIKTELQKSI

-392 AIDAFVGESEALRNR
+392 AIDSFVGESEALRNR

-420 ARLTDAIRALEGRAS
+420 ARLTDALRALEGRAS

-441 RDEID
+441 RDKID
-446 QLQKRRESLPV
+446 QLQKQRESLPV

-535 TETSPTGE
+535 TEISPTGE

-568 KPVKK
+568 KPVQK

-733 KQADDL
+733 KQSNDL
-739 KGQIDALRKD
+739 KGQIDALRND
-749 VDNNIVGAQ
+749 VDNNISGAQ
-758 SKLDAA
+758 AKLDAA

-771 AKAKATLKSENIT
+771 AKAKAILKAENIT

-793 LASIEAKVR
+793 LAAIEAKVR

-832 YKALEEAVVTSSN
+832 YKALEEAVVTASN

-951 DDGISRITKIANQL
+951 DDGISRITKIATQL

-976 FRELVLP
+976 FREIVLP
-983 ALAGF
+983 ALSGYVGFQAAGPMG
-988 AGYQVYGETGMKAGL
+988 ALTGL
-1003 GGYAAYRLFGKGIS
+1003 GGYAAYRQFGKGIS

>member
-1 MPKFAVTVNDNGVR
+1 MGKITSPSGREYNWSNPNP
-15 KRVVLD
+15 
-21 SATEPTEA
+21 PTEA
-29 DVLSALRESAAEP
+29 DFKAISDYEAAQGISAQP
-42 LPQPPATIAEM
+42 NPPQGPATIAEM
-53 RRREEQGMVSA
+53 RRREEAGQVSA
-64 LPEAQAA
+64 LTPAQVQAQ
-71 VAVGSTAQ
+71 VGSPQQ
-79 LNRAVQDAGKVGRM
+79 LEQAVQDAKDVGMGEQFLRQ
-93 ESFVGI
+93 F
-99 MGQMAEPTGMLAPF
+99 GQMAEPTGQISPFVGGTEARIAP
-113 EGGRLQQSGEFT
+113 SGQFT
-125 PMGAAEAGGYRRGFA
+125 PLGAAEARGMRRGFA
-140 TGLPISASLISAPF
+140 TGLPIAGSLLAAPF
-154 IAGMGIGAGL
+154 VAGMTPLAGA
-164 LTEAGVNLA
+164 LTEAGVGLTTA
-173 AAGLGQTVS
+173 ALGQTVS
-182 PEPYRPG
+182 PEPYRAG
-189 EMFAQAIPGVPVAQ
+189 EMFAQAIPGVPVGQ

-212 KEAGSGALT
+212 KEAGSGVLT
-221 SVLQAGLETLD
+221 SGLQAGLETLD
-232 EDSADLSN
+232 QDSADLSN
-240 VLFRTGLGGFLSPA
+240 VLFRTGLGGFLSPTL
-254 FSGFARGSGAL
+254 SGFARGGGAL
-265 ARSGFDARA
+265 ARSGFNARE
-274 WRSGFNF
+274 W
-281 NPRALAA
+281 AA

-299 KDRQE
+299 KERKE

-332 PNSGLNPQQFQEQIK
+332 PNSGLNPQQFQEQIR
-347 NVVAQSMNTAGSS
+347 NVVSQSMNTAGSS

-367 SSAIKTELQKSI
+367 SEAIKTELQKSI

-385 ANKVAND
+385 ANRVAND
-392 AIDAFVGESEALRNR
+392 VIDAFVGESEALRNR

-420 ARLTDAIRALEGRAS
+420 ARLTDVLRALEGRAS

-441 RDEID
+441 RDKID
-446 QLQKRRESLPV
+446 QLQKQRESLPV

-488 PTGGITKES
+488 PAGGITKES

-514 KDRNEG
+514 KDREEG
-520 YAKIDPDLE
+520 YAKINPDLE

-535 TETSPTGE
+535 TEISPTGE

-568 KPVKK
+568 KPVQK

-719 SKYSSLVNQKASLE
+719 SKYSSLVNRKASLE
-733 KQADDL
+733 KQSNDL

-749 VDNNIVGAQ
+749 VDNNISGAQ
-758 SKLDAA
+758 TKLDAA

-771 AKAKATLKSENIT
+771 AKAKAILKAENIT

-793 LASIEAKVR
+793 LAAIEAKVR

-819 VIRNIETQGGKPL
+819 VIRNIETQSGKPL
-832 YKALEEAVVTSSN
+832 YKALEEAVVTASN

-866 FEPSSLID
+866 FEPSNLID

-882 SLNYRSKQFL
+882 SLSYRSKQFL

-900 DLIGDAQNLLVGRI
+900 DLIGDAQNILVGRI

-951 DDGISRITKIANQL
+951 DDGASRITKIANQL

-988 AGYQVYGETGMKAGL
+988 AGYQVYGETGMTAGL

-1017 DATAAAVGRVVK
+1017 NATAAAVGRVVK

-1048 MNRFERLWPRVLKME
+1048 MNRFERLWPRVIKME

-1074 EK
+1074 ER

>member
-29 DVLSALRESAAEP
+29 DVLSALRGSAAEP
-42 LPQPPATIAEM
+42 SPQPPATIAEM
-53 RRREEQGMVSA
+53 RRREEQGMVAA

-79 LNRAVQDAGKVGRM
+79 LNKAVQDASKVGRM
-93 ESFVGI
+93 ESFVGT

-113 EGGRLQQSGEFT
+113 EGGRLQPSGEFT

-154 IAGMGIGAGL
+154 IAGMGAATGL
-164 LTEAGVNLA
+164 ATEAGVNLA

-212 KEAGSGALT
+212 KEAGSGVLT
-221 SVLQAGLETLD
+221 SGLQAGLETLD
-232 EDSADLSN
+232 QDSADLSN
-240 VLFRTGLGGFLSPA
+240 ILFRTGLGGFLSPGL
-254 FSGFARGSGAL
+254 SGLARGGGAL
-265 ARSGFDARA
+265 ARSGFNARA
-274 WRSGFNF
+274 W
-281 NPRALAA
+281 AA

-299 KDRQE
+299 KDRAE
-304 DISRQMVEQ
+304 DIRQEMVNQ
-313 GSVGI
+313 GSVGM

-332 PNSGLNPQQFQEQIK
+332 PNSGLNPQQFQEQIR
-347 NVVAQSMNTAGSS
+347 NVVSQSMNTAGSS

-367 SSAIKTELQKSI
+367 SEAIKTELQKSI

-385 ANKVAND
+385 ANRVAND

-420 ARLTDAIRALEGRAS
+420 ARLTDALRGLEGRAS

-446 QLQKRRESLPV
+446 QLQKQRESLPV

-514 KDRNEG
+514 KDREEG
-520 YAKIDPDLE
+520 YAKINPDLE

-535 TETSPTGE
+535 TEISPTGE

-630 EQGGMPG
+630 EEGGMPG

-719 SKYSSLVNQKASLE
+719 SKYSSLVNRKASLE
-733 KQADDL
+733 KQSNDL
-739 KGQIDALRKD
+739 KGQIDALRND
-749 VDNNIVGAQ
+749 VDNNISGAQ
-758 SKLDAA
+758 AKLDAA

-771 AKAKATLKSENIT
+771 AKAKAILKAENIT
-784 SREQRIIDS
+784 LREQRIIDS
-793 LASIEAKVR
+793 LAAIEAKVR

-819 VIRNIETQGGKPL
+819 VIRNIETQSGKPL
-832 YKALEEAVVTSSN
+832 YKALEEAVVTASN

-866 FEPSSLID
+866 FEPSNLID

-882 SLNYRSKQFL
+882 SLSYRSNQFL

-900 DLIGDAQNLLVGRI
+900 DLIGDAQNILVGRI

-951 DDGISRITKIANQL
+951 DDGVSRITKIANQL

-988 AGYQVYGETGMKAGL
+988 AGYQVYGETGMRAGL

-1017 DATAAAVGRVVK
+1017 NATAAAVGRVVK

-1048 MNRFERLWPRVLKME
+1048 MNRFERLWPRVIKME
-1063 QDRYQMIKEDL
+1063 QDRYRMIEDDL